1 MRPKNL
7 RIFFSMALAL
17 GLSAQ
22 SYGSE
27 TVSEAGAG
35 QYLLYNVGAQKYLCP
50 GNAWGTHASLG
61 KVGMMVEL
69 MPQGD
74 GTYHVST
81 KPYYNEDKF
90 LSDAAWTDNNAAPY
104 SFEKVEGAEEPTYK
118 LVCKSNT
125 LYWSG
130 KGTDLSFDANGPA
143 AGSEVN
149 GQWRLIKIGTEDA
162 TEEKPQDVSYLITNP
177 DFDIRGNQNGLGAL
191 KGWVGEP
198 APNNSCA
205 ERFDMNF
212 DVYQVK
218 TGLPNGKY
226 RVSCQGF
233 YRAGGHDS
241 GNETQNAFLY
251 ANDNETPLLN
261 ILAEKD
267 NFSTEYVGEKNKSGE
282 PNTMEE
288 AQNYFSAGF
297 YKNNSV
303 EVTVV
308 DGTLRF
314 GIKKSKQ
321 IAADWTIFDTFR
333 LEYLG
338 KVDLNAAAVAEFK
351 VLQNEGNALLQDEAY
366 AIVKDTKEYVAL
378 QSVIA
383 KTATAENLAEL
394 KAEYNSAK
402 NAFVDLKVSYEAWDA
417 AYDAEKKVL
426 GGLGIAEQ
434 FANRPNTAAEAAK
447 GAQTMN
453 VAEYEAVVKDYTTD
467 IKLGDWITS
476 GAANFNNEH
485 WSGKV
490 VNYLNQDDSNG
501 KGWNA
506 NSWSMS
512 ASQKIT
518 LPAGDYVFKAAG
530 RKSADAT
537 MTLSVKNGET
547 SLGEVV
553 NFPSGNRGR
562 GIATD
567 GTASFEGASYA
578 CKNEGYGWQWR
589 FVPFTLTE
597 KTTITISIEAGA
609 NLIHNWASFG
619 DYSVMAK
626 PNTAAS
632 EVAYNQAI
640 EAANAA
646 LANEANQVVTGEEK
660 TKLEDAIGADKGT
673 TVESI
678 DAATAALKAAT
689 ETYVAAVASYQA
701 LADAKAMKLDFAYAS
716 AEKKTAF
723 AKALQVEAATSAKDA
738 TDKTNAIYTAAR
750 AYAESNGKAEG
761 VEGAEDC
768 TASVVNANFADKLN
782 GWSSSQNDGGNLQ
795 TLNTESWTTSE
806 GVTGTPYYDYWNGSA
821 NNQHAYQN
829 VSGLK
834 AGKYIV
840 TIKARALAGFN
851 LYMLINDEKKVDIN
865 EIGNTGG
872 LFGRGWNDY
881 TAEFEVGNDG
891 MVKLEVANMP
901 AQNQAG
907 WFGFGDVRLFK
918 VADLDAITLN
928 ENETCTPEAKVADVT
943 LNRTLTTHW
952 NSIVLPFAVSKKQI
966 AAQFGE
972 GTVVAAYK
980 DATVGETSTTLN
992 FEVVEEMQANVPYLI
1007 KPAQAGNTYTFQG
1020 VAIKAADN
1028 LEVGEGEIKFVG
1040 NYENGKQLAEGDY
1053 FIDANRNLFYSAN
1066 GTETMKAFRAIFVST
1081 AAAPAK
1087 AMFFSIRGNSGET
1100 TGIED
1105 VKTLAGKTFDV
1116 YSIDGMLVRKN
1127 ATNLNGLAKG
1137 VYVVNGKKYIA
1148 K

>member
-1 MRPKNL
+1 MKPKNL
-7 RIFFSMALAL
+7 RILFSMALAL

-35 QYLLYNVGAQKYLCP
+35 QFLLYNVGAKQYLCP
-50 GNAWGTHASLG
+50 GNAWGTHASVG
-61 KVGMMVEL
+61 NVGMMVEL
-69 MPQGD
+69 VPQND
-74 GTYHVST
+74 GTYRVST
-81 KPYYNEDKF
+81 KPYYN
-90 LSDAAWTDNNAAPY
+90 SDLCLGDNAYVDNNGKGTY
-104 SFEKVEGAEEPTYK
+104 SFEKVEGVEEPTYK

-143 AGSEVN
+143 AGSEAN

-177 DFDIRGNQNGLGAL
+177 DFDIIRNENGNKRHLRG
-191 KGWVGEP
+191 WEGEP
-198 APNNSCA
+198 TANNSCA
-205 ERFDMNF
+205 ERYNMNF

-218 TGLPNGKY
+218 TALPNGKY

-233 YRAGGHDS
+233 YRAGGGDS
-241 GNETQNAFLY
+241 KDKDTKNAILY
-251 ANDNETPLLN
+251 ANAEETPLMN
-261 ILAEKD
+261 ILEEEGNYSVK
-267 NFSTEYVGEKNKSGE
+267 
-282 PNTMEE
+282 PNNM
-288 AQNYFSAGF
+288 AQAQESFSAGL

-321 IAADWTIFDTFR
+321 ITADWTIFDTFR

-338 KVDLNAAAVAEFK
+338 EVDLNAAAVAEFK
-351 VLQNEGNALLQDEAY
+351 VLQDEGNALLQDEAY
-366 AIVKDTKEYVAL
+366 AIVKGTEVYVAL
-378 QSVIA
+378 QNVIA
-383 KTATAENLAEL
+383 KEATAENLAEL
-394 KAEYNSAK
+394 KAEYYSAK

-417 AYDAEKKVL
+417 AYAAEKTVL
-426 GGLGIAEQ
+426 EGLGISEQ

-453 VAEYEAVVKDYTTD
+453 VAEYDAVVKDYTTD

-490 VNYLNQDDSNG
+490 VNYLNQDDSDG

-506 NSWSMS
+506 DNWSMS
-512 ASQKIT
+512 ASQEIT
-518 LPAGDYVFKAAG
+518 LPAGEYVFKAAG

-547 SLGEVV
+547 SLGKVV

-567 GTASFEGASYA
+567 GTASFEDASYA

-597 KTTITISIEAGA
+597 ETTITISIEAGA
-609 NLIHNWASFG
+609 NLKHNWAKLG

-632 EVAYNQAI
+632 EVAYKQAVD
-640 EAANAA
+640 AANAA
-646 LANEANQVVTGEEK
+646 LNNKANQVVTGEE
-660 TKLEDAIGADKGT
+660 LANLNAAIDADKGT
-673 TVESI
+673 TVGSI
-678 DAATAALKAAT
+678 DAATAAVKAAT
-689 ETYVAAVASYQA
+689 ETYVAAVPSYQA
-701 LADAKAMKLDFAYAS
+701 LADAKTMKLDFAYAS
-716 AEKKTAF
+716 AEKKDAF

-761 VEGAEDC
+761 VEGAVDC

-782 GWSSSQNDGGNLQ
+782 GWSSSQNGGNLQ

-806 GVTGTPYYDYWNGSA
+806 GVTGAPYYDYWNGSA

-829 VSGLK
+829 VSDLK

-851 LYMLINDEKKVDIN
+851 LYMLINDEQKVDIN

-928 ENETCTPEAKVADVT
+928 ENETCNPEAKVADVT

-1020 VAIKAADN
+1020 VAIKPADN
-1028 LEVGEGEIKFVG
+1028 LEAGEGEIKFVG
-1040 NYENGKQLAEGDY
+1040 NYENGKQLAKGDY
-1053 FIDANRNLFYSAN
+1053 FIDANQNKFYSAN

-1127 ATNLNGLAKG
+1127 ATSLNGLAKG

>member
-1 MRPKNL
+1 
-7 RIFFSMALAL
+7 MALAL

-35 QYLLYNVGAQKYLCP
+35 QFLLYNVGAKQYLCP
-50 GNAWGTHASLG
+50 GNAWGTHASVG
-61 KVGMMVEL
+61 NVGMMVEL
-69 MPQGD
+69 VPQND
-74 GTYHVST
+74 GTYRVST
-81 KPYYNEDKF
+81 KPYYN
-90 LSDAAWTDNNAAPY
+90 SDLCLGDNAYVDNTGKGTY
-104 SFEKVEGAEEPTYK
+104 SFEKVEGVEEPTYK

-143 AGSEVN
+143 AGSEAN

-177 DFDIRGNQNGLGAL
+177 DFDIIRDENGNKRHLRG
-191 KGWVGEP
+191 WEGEP
-198 APNNSCA
+198 TANNSCA
-205 ERFDMNF
+205 EKYNTTF
-212 DVYQVK
+212 DVYQEK

-233 YRAGGHDS
+233 YRAGGGDS
-241 GNETQNAFLY
+241 KDKDTKNAILY
-251 ANDNETPLLN
+251 ANAEKTPLMN
-261 ILAEKD
+261 ILEEEGNYSVK
-267 NFSTEYVGEKNKSGE
+267 
-282 PNTMEE
+282 PNNM
-288 AQNYFSAGF
+288 AQAQESFSAGL

-338 KVDLNAAAVAEFK
+338 KVDLNAAAAAEFK
-351 VLQNEGNALLQDEAY
+351 VLQDEGNALLQDPAY
-366 AIVKDTKEYVAL
+366 AIVKDTKEYEAL
-378 QSVIA
+378 QTVIK
-383 KTATAENLAEL
+383 KTATADNLAEL

-417 AYDAEKKVL
+417 AYAAEKTVL
-426 GGLGIAEQ
+426 KGLGIADQ
-434 FANRPNTAAEAAK
+434 FATRPNTAAEAAK

-453 VAEYEAVVKDYTTD
+453 VAEYDAVVKDYTTA
-467 IKLGDWITS
+467 IKLGNWTTS

-512 ASQKIT
+512 ASQEIT

-547 SLGEVV
+547 SLGKVV

-597 KTTITISIEAGA
+597 ETTITISIEAGA

-632 EVAYNQAI
+632 EVAYNQAV

-646 LANEANQVVTGEEK
+646 LTNEANQVVTGEER
-660 TKLEDAIGADKGT
+660 TKLNEAIAADKGT

-678 DAATAALKAAT
+678 DAATAAVKAAT

-701 LADAKAMKLDFAYAS
+701 LADAKAMELDFAYAS
-716 AEKKTAF
+716 AEKKAAF
-723 AKALQVEAATSAKDA
+723 DKALQVEAATSAKDA

-750 AYAESNGKAEG
+750 AYAESNGMAEG
-761 VEGAEDC
+761 VEGAVDC

-782 GWSSSQNDGGNLQ
+782 GWSSSQNGGNLQ
-795 TLNTESWTTSE
+795 TLSGESWTTSD
-806 GVTGTPYYDYWNGSA
+806 GADKTPYYDYYNGSA

-829 VSGLK
+829 VSGLQ

-840 TIKARALAGFN
+840 TIKARAQAGFN

-918 VADLDAITLN
+918 VADFDAVTLS

-952 NSIVLPFAVSKKQI
+952 NSIVLPFAVNKKQI

-972 GTVVAAYK
+972 GTVIAAYK
-980 DATVGETSTTLN
+980 DATIDETSTTLN
-992 FEVVEEMQANVPYLI
+992 FEVVDEMQANVPYLI
-1007 KPAQAGNTYTFQG
+1007 KPTQAGSTYTFEG
-1020 VAIKAADN
+1020 VAIKPADN
-1028 LEVGEGEIKFVG
+1028 LEAGEGEIKFVG
-1040 NYENGKQLAEGDY
+1040 NYENGKQLTEGDY

-1127 ATNLNGLAKG
+1127 ATSLSGLAKG

>member
-1 MRPKNL
+1 MKPKNL
-7 RIFFSMALAL
+7 RILFSMALAL

-35 QYLLYNVGAQKYLCP
+35 QFLLYNVGAKQYLCP
-50 GNAWGTHASLG
+50 GNAWGTHASVG
-61 KVGMMVEL
+61 NVGMMVEL
-69 MPQGD
+69 VPQND
-74 GTYHVST
+74 GTYRVST
-81 KPYYNEDKF
+81 KPYYN
-90 LSDAAWTDNNAAPY
+90 SDLCLGDNAYVDNTGKGTY
-104 SFEKVEGAEEPTYK
+104 SFEKVEGVEEPTYK

-143 AGSEVN
+143 AGSEAN

-177 DFDIRGNQNGLGAL
+177 DFDIIRDENGNKRHLRG
-191 KGWVGEP
+191 WEGEP
-198 APNNSCA
+198 TANNSCA
-205 ERFDMNF
+205 EKYNTTF
-212 DVYQVK
+212 DVYQEK

-233 YRAGGHDS
+233 YRAGG
-241 GNETQNAFLY
+241 GNSKDKDTKNAVLY
-251 ANDNETPLLN
+251 ANDNQTPLMN
-261 ILAEKD
+261 ILEEEGNYSVKPD
-267 NFSTEYVGEKNKSGE
+267 N
-282 PNTMEE
+282 M
-288 AQNYFSAGF
+288 AQAQESFSAGL

-338 KVDLNAAAVAEFK
+338 EVDLNAAAVAEFK
-351 VLQNEGNALLQDEAY
+351 VLQDEGTALLQDEAY
-366 AIVKDTKEYVAL
+366 AIVKGTDEYVAL
-378 QSVIA
+378 QNVIA
-383 KTATAENLAEL
+383 KEATAENLAEL
-394 KAEYNSAK
+394 KAEYYSAK

-417 AYDAEKKVL
+417 AYAAEKTVL
-426 GGLGIAEQ
+426 EGLGISEQ

-453 VAEYEAVVKDYTTD
+453 VAEYDAVVKDYTTA

-512 ASQKIT
+512 ASQEIT

-597 KTTITISIEAGA
+597 ETTITISIEAGA

-632 EVAYNQAI
+632 EVAYNQAVD
-640 EAANAA
+640 AANAA
-646 LANEANQVVTGEEK
+646 LNNEANQVVTGEEK
-660 TKLEDAIGADKGT
+660 ANLKAAIAADKGT
-673 TVESI
+673 TVGSI
-678 DAATAALKAAT
+678 DAATAAVKAAT
-689 ETYVAAVASYQA
+689 ETYVAAVPSYQA
-701 LADAKAMKLDFAYAS
+701 LADAKTMELDFAYAS
-716 AEKKTAF
+716 EEKKAAF
-723 AKALQVEAATSAKDA
+723 AEALQVEAATSAKDA
-738 TDKTNAIYTAAR
+738 TDKTNVIYTAAR
-750 AYAESNGKAEG
+750 AYAESNGMAEG
-761 VEGAEDC
+761 VEGAVDC
-768 TASVVNANFADKLN
+768 TASVVNANFADQLN
-782 GWSSSQNDGGNLQ
+782 GWSSSQNGGNL
-795 TLNTESWTTSE
+795 NAYNWESWTSSQGSNTE
-806 GVTGTPYYDYWNGSA
+806 FYYDYYNGDA

-829 VSGLK
+829 VSGLQ

-952 NSIVLPFAVSKKQI
+952 NSIVLPFAVSKEQI

-980 DATVGETSTTLN
+980 DATIDETSTTLN

-1007 KPAQAGNTYTFQG
+1007 KPTLAGNTYTFEG
-1020 VAIKAADN
+1020 VAIKPADN
-1028 LEVGEGEIKFVG
+1028 LEAGEGEIKFVG

-1081 AAAPAK
+1081 AAASAK
-1087 AMFFSIRGNSGET
+1087 TMFFSIRGNSGET

-1127 ATNLNGLAKG
+1127 ATSLSGLAKG

>member
-1 MRPKNL
+1 MKPKNL
-7 RIFFSMALAL
+7 RILFSMALAL

-35 QYLLYNVGAQKYLCP
+35 QFLLYNVGAQKYLCP
-50 GNAWGTHASLG
+50 ANAWGTHASLG
-61 KVGMMVEL
+61 EVGMMVEL
-69 MPQGD
+69 VPQDD
-74 GTYHVST
+74 GTYRVST
-81 KPYYNEDKF
+81 EPYYKVSNNW
-90 LSDAAWTDNNAAPY
+90 LGDNGFVDNHGNGTY
-104 SFEKVEGAEEPTYK
+104 SFQKVEGVEEPTYK
-118 LVCKSNT
+118 LVCGSNT

-130 KGTDLSFDANGPA
+130 TGTDLTLDANAPA
-143 AGSEVN
+143 EGSEAN
-149 GQWRLIKIGTEDA
+149 AQWRLVKIGTEDA
-162 TEEKPQDVSYLITNP
+162 SEDNPLDMSYLITNP
-177 DFDIRGNQNGLGAL
+177 DFDARGNQNGLGAV
-191 KGWVGEP
+191 KGWNGSPGADSRHYV
-198 APNNSCA
+198 SCA
-205 ERFDMNF
+205 EKYNTDF
-212 DVYQVK
+212 DVYQEK
-218 TGLPNGKY
+218 TGLPNGRY
-226 RVSCQGF
+226 RLSCQGF
-233 YRAGGHDS
+233 YRAGGGDS
-241 GNETQNAFLY
+241 KDKDTKNAILY
-251 ANDNETPLLN
+251 ANAEETPLMN
-261 ILAEKD
+261 ILEEEGNYSK
-267 NFSTEYVGEKNKSGE
+267 K
-282 PNTMEE
+282 PNTMLE
-288 AQNYFSAGF
+288 AQESFSAGL
-297 YKNNSV
+297 YKKNSV

-314 GIKKSKQ
+314 GVKKSKL
-321 IAADWTIFDTFR
+321 IGADWTIFDTFR

-338 KVDLNAAAVAEFK
+338 EVDLNAAAVAEFK
-351 VLQNEGNALLQDEAY
+351 VLQDEGTALLQDDAY
-366 AIVKDTKEYVAL
+366 AIVKGTEEYVAL
-378 QSVIA
+378 QNVIA
-383 KTATAENLAEL
+383 KEATAENLAEL
-394 KAEYNSAK
+394 KAEYYSAK

-417 AYDAEKKVL
+417 AYAAEKTVL
-426 GGLGIAEQ
+426 EGLGIAEQ

-453 VAEYEAVVKDYTTD
+453 VAEYDAVVKDYTTD

-512 ASQKIT
+512 ASQEIT

-537 MTLSVKNGET
+537 MTLSVKNGEV
-547 SLGEVV
+547 SLGEVA
-553 NFPSGNRGR
+553 NFPSGNTGS

-567 GTASFEGASYA
+567 GTASFEGGNYA
-578 CKNEGYGWQWR
+578 NSNKGYGWQWR

-597 KTTITISIEAGA
+597 ETTITISIEAGA

-678 DAATAALKAAT
+678 DAATAAVKAAT

-701 LADAKAMKLDFAYAS
+701 LADAKTMELDFAYAS
-716 AEKKTAF
+716 AEKKAAF

-761 VEGAEDC
+761 VEGAVDC

-782 GWSSSQNDGGNLQ
+782 GWSSSQNGGNLQ
-795 TLNTESWTTSE
+795 TLSGESWTTSE
-806 GVTGTPYYDYWNGSA
+806 GVTETPYYDYWNGSA

-829 VSGLK
+829 VSGLQ

-943 LNRTLTTHW
+943 LNRTLTTRW
-952 NSIVLPFAVSKKQI
+952 NSIVLPFAVNKKQI

-980 DATVGETSTTLN
+980 DATIDETSTTLN

-1007 KPAQAGNTYTFQG
+1007 KPTLAGSTYTFEG
-1020 VAIKAADN
+1020 VAIKPADN
-1028 LEVGEGEIKFVG
+1028 LEAGEGEIKFVG

-1081 AAAPAK
+1081 AVAPAK
-1087 AMFFSIRGNSGET
+1087 AMFFSIRGNGGET

-1127 ATNLNGLAKG
+1127 ATSLSGLAKG

>member
-1 MRPKNL
+1 MKPKNL
-7 RIFFSMALAL
+7 RILFSMALAL

-35 QYLLYNVGAQKYLCP
+35 QFLLYNVGAKQYLCP
-50 GNAWGTHASLG
+50 GNAWGTHASVG
-61 KVGMMVEL
+61 NVGMMVEL
-69 MPQGD
+69 VPQND
-74 GTYHVST
+74 GTYRVST
-81 KPYYNEDKF
+81 KPYYN
-90 LSDAAWTDNNAAPY
+90 SDLCLGDNAYVDNTGKGTY
-104 SFEKVEGAEEPTYK
+104 SFEKVEGVEEPTYK

-143 AGSEVN
+143 AGSEAN

-162 TEEKPQDVSYLITNP
+162 TLEKPQDVSYLITNP
-177 DFDIRGNQNGLGAL
+177 DFDIIRDENGNKRHLRG
-191 KGWVGEP
+191 WEGEP
-198 APNNSCA
+198 TANNSCA
-205 ERFDMNF
+205 EKYNTTF
-212 DVYQVK
+212 DVYQEK

-233 YRAGGHDS
+233 YRAGGGDS
-241 GNETQNAFLY
+241 KDKDTKNAVLY
-251 ANDNETPLLN
+251 ANDNQTPLMN
-261 ILAEKD
+261 ILEEEGNYSVK
-267 NFSTEYVGEKNKSGE
+267 
-282 PNTMEE
+282 PNNM
-288 AQNYFSAGF
+288 AQAQESFSAGL

-338 KVDLNAAAVAEFK
+338 EVDLNAAAVAEFK
-351 VLQNEGNALLQDEAY
+351 VLQDEGTALLQDEAY
-366 AIVKDTKEYVAL
+366 AIVKGTDEYVAL
-378 QSVIA
+378 QNVIA
-383 KTATAENLAEL
+383 KTATAKNLTEL
-394 KAEYNSAK
+394 KAEYYSAK

-417 AYDAEKKVL
+417 AYAAEKTVL
-426 GGLGIAEQ
+426 KGLGIAEQ

-512 ASQKIT
+512 ASQEIT

-537 MTLSVKNGET
+537 MTLSVKNGEV

-597 KTTITISIEAGA
+597 ETTITISIEAGA

-632 EVAYNQAI
+632 EVAYNQAVD
-640 EAANAA
+640 AANAA

-678 DAATAALKAAT
+678 DAATAAVKAAT

-701 LADAKAMKLDFAYAS
+701 LADAKTMKLDFAYAS
-716 AEKKTAF
+716 AEKKAAF
-723 AKALQVEAATSAKDA
+723 AEALQVEAATSAKDA

-761 VEGAEDC
+761 VEGAVDC
-768 TASVVNANFADKLN
+768 TASVVNANFADQLN
-782 GWSSSQNDGGNLQ
+782 GWSSSQNGGNL
-795 TLNTESWTTSE
+795 NAYNWESWTSSQGSNTE
-806 GVTGTPYYDYWNGSA
+806 FYYDYYNGDA

-829 VSGLK
+829 VSGLQ

-918 VADLDAITLN
+918 VADLDAVTLN
-928 ENETCTPEAKVADVT
+928 ENETCNPEAKVADVT

-1020 VAIKAADN
+1020 VAIKPADN
-1028 LEVGEGEIKFVG
+1028 LEAGEGEIMFVG
-1040 NYENGKQLAEGDY
+1040 NYENGKQLTEGNY

-1127 ATNLNGLAKG
+1127 ATSLSGLAKG

>member
-7 RIFFSMALAL
+7 RILFSMALAL

-35 QYLLYNVGAQKYLCP
+35 QFLLYNVGAKQYLCP
-50 GNAWGTHASLG
+50 GNAWGTHASVG
-61 KVGMMVEL
+61 NVGMMVEL
-69 MPQGD
+69 VPQND
-74 GTYHVST
+74 GTYRVST
-81 KPYYNEDKF
+81 KPYYN
-90 LSDAAWTDNNAAPY
+90 SDLCLGDNAYVDNTGKGTY
-104 SFEKVEGAEEPTYK
+104 SFEKVEGVEEPTYK

-143 AGSEVN
+143 AGSEAN

-177 DFDIRGNQNGLGAL
+177 DFDIIRDENGNKRHLRG
-191 KGWVGEP
+191 WEGEP
-198 APNNSCA
+198 TANNSCA
-205 ERFDMNF
+205 EKYNTTF
-212 DVYQVK
+212 DVYQEK

-233 YRAGGHDS
+233 YRAGG
-241 GNETQNAFLY
+241 GNSKDKDTKNAVLY
-251 ANDNETPLLN
+251 ANDNQTPLMN
-261 ILAEKD
+261 ILEEEGNYSVK
-267 NFSTEYVGEKNKSGE
+267 
-282 PNTMEE
+282 PNNM
-288 AQNYFSAGF
+288 AQAQESFSAGL

-338 KVDLNAAAVAEFK
+338 EVDLNAAAVAEFK
-351 VLQNEGNALLQDEAY
+351 VLQDEGTALLQDEAY
-366 AIVKDTKEYVAL
+366 AIVKGTDEYVAL
-378 QSVIA
+378 QNVIA
-383 KTATAENLAEL
+383 KEATAENLAEL
-394 KAEYNSAK
+394 KAEYYSAK

-417 AYDAEKKVL
+417 AYAAEKKVL
-426 GGLGIAEQ
+426 EGLGIAEQ

-453 VAEYEAVVKDYTTD
+453 VAEYEAVVKDYTTA

-512 ASQKIT
+512 ASQEIT

-597 KTTITISIEAGA
+597 ETTITISIEAGA

-632 EVAYNQAI
+632 EVAYNQAF
-640 EAANAA
+640 EAAKAA

-660 TKLEDAIGADKGT
+660 TKLEDAIAADKGT
-673 TVESI
+673 TVGSI
-678 DAATAALKAAT
+678 DAATAAVKAAT
-689 ETYVAAVASYQA
+689 ETYVAAVPSYQA
-701 LADAKAMKLDFAYAS
+701 LADAKTMELNFAYAS
-716 AEKKTAF
+716 AEKKAAF

-738 TDKTNAIYTAAR
+738 TDKTNVIYTAAR
-750 AYAESNGKAEG
+750 AYAESNGMAEG
-761 VEGAEDC
+761 VEGAVDC

-782 GWSSSQNDGGNLQ
+782 GWSSSQNGGNLQ
-795 TLNTESWTTSE
+795 TLSGESWTTSE
-806 GVTGTPYYDYWNGSA
+806 GVTETPYYDYWNGSA

-829 VSGLK
+829 VSGLQ

-851 LYMLINDEKKVDIN
+851 LYMLINDEKKVDIY

-980 DATVGETSTTLN
+980 DATIDETSTTLN

-1020 VAIKAADN
+1020 VAIKPADN
-1028 LEVGEGEIKFVG
+1028 LEAGEGEIMFVG
-1040 NYENGKQLAEGDY
+1040 NYENGKQLTEGNY

-1081 AAAPAK
+1081 AAASAK
-1087 AMFFSIRGNSGET
+1087 TMFFSIRGNSGET

-1127 ATNLNGLAKG
+1127 ATSLSGLAKG

>member
-1 MRPKNL
+1 MKPKNL
-7 RIFFSMALAL
+7 RILFSMALAL

-35 QYLLYNVGAQKYLCP
+35 QFLLYNVGAKQYLCP
-50 GNAWGTHASLG
+50 GNAWGTHASVG
-61 KVGMMVEL
+61 NVGMMVEL
-69 MPQGD
+69 VPQND
-74 GTYHVST
+74 GTYRVST
-81 KPYYNEDKF
+81 KPYYN
-90 LSDAAWTDNNAAPY
+90 SDLCLGDNAYVDNTGKGTY
-104 SFEKVEGAEEPTYK
+104 SFEKVEGVEEPTYK

-143 AGSEVN
+143 AGSEAN

-177 DFDIRGNQNGLGAL
+177 DFDIIRDENGNKRHLRG
-191 KGWVGEP
+191 WEGEP
-198 APNNSCA
+198 TANNSCA
-205 ERFDMNF
+205 EKYNTTF
-212 DVYQVK
+212 DVYQEK

-233 YRAGGHDS
+233 YRAGGGDS
-241 GNETQNAFLY
+241 KDKDTKNAILY
-251 ANDNETPLLN
+251 ANAEKTPLMN
-261 ILAEKD
+261 ILEEEGNYSVK
-267 NFSTEYVGEKNKSGE
+267 
-282 PNTMEE
+282 PNNM
-288 AQNYFSAGF
+288 AQAQESFSAGL

-338 KVDLNAAAVAEFK
+338 KVDLNAAAAAEFK
-351 VLQNEGNALLQDEAY
+351 VLQDEGNALLQDPAY
-366 AIVKDTKEYVAL
+366 AIVKDTKEYEAL
-378 QSVIA
+378 QTVIK
-383 KTATAENLAEL
+383 KTATADNLAEL

-417 AYDAEKKVL
+417 AYAAEKTVL
-426 GGLGIAEQ
+426 KGLGIADQ
-434 FANRPNTAAEAAK
+434 FATRPNTAAEAAK

-453 VAEYEAVVKDYTTD
+453 VAEYDAVVKDYTTA
-467 IKLGDWITS
+467 IKLGNWTTS

-512 ASQKIT
+512 ASQEIT

-547 SLGEVV
+547 SLGKVV

-597 KTTITISIEAGA
+597 ETTITISIEAGA

-632 EVAYNQAI
+632 EVAYNQAV

-646 LANEANQVVTGEEK
+646 LTNEANQVVTGEER
-660 TKLEDAIGADKGT
+660 TKLNEAIAADKGT

-678 DAATAALKAAT
+678 DAATAAVKAAT

-701 LADAKAMKLDFAYAS
+701 LADAKAMELDFAYAS
-716 AEKKTAF
+716 AEKKAAF
-723 AKALQVEAATSAKDA
+723 DKALQVEAATSAKDA

-750 AYAESNGKAEG
+750 AYAESNGMAEG
-761 VEGAEDC
+761 VEGAVDC

-782 GWSSSQNDGGNLQ
+782 GWSSSQNGGNLQ
-795 TLNTESWTTSE
+795 TLSGESWTTSD
-806 GVTGTPYYDYWNGSA
+806 GADKTPYYDYYNGSA

-829 VSGLK
+829 VSGLQ

-840 TIKARALAGFN
+840 TIKARAQAGFN

-918 VADLDAITLN
+918 VADLDAVTLS

-952 NSIVLPFAVSKKQI
+952 NSIVLPFAVNKKQI

-972 GTVVAAYK
+972 GTVIAAYK
-980 DATVGETSTTLN
+980 DATIDETSTTLN
-992 FEVVEEMQANVPYLI
+992 FEVVDEMQANVPYLI
-1007 KPAQAGNTYTFQG
+1007 KPTQAGSTYTFEG
-1020 VAIKAADN
+1020 VAIKPADN
-1028 LEVGEGEIKFVG
+1028 LEAGEGEIKFVG
-1040 NYENGKQLAEGDY
+1040 NYENGKQLTEGDY

-1127 ATNLNGLAKG
+1127 ATSLSGLAKG

>member
-1 MRPKNL
+1 MKPKNL
-7 RIFFSMALAL
+7 RILCSMALAL

-35 QYLLYNVGAQKYLCP
+35 QFLLYNVGAQKYLCP
-50 GNAWGTHASLG
+50 ANAWGTHASLG
-61 KVGMMVEL
+61 EVGMMVEL
-69 MPQGD
+69 VPKSD
-74 GTYHVST
+74 GTYLVST
-81 KPYYNEDKF
+81 EPYYKVSNNCLGTNGYVDNHDKG
-90 LSDAAWTDNNAAPY
+90 TY
-104 SFEKVEGAEEPTYK
+104 SFQKVEGAEVPTYK
-118 LVCKSNT
+118 LVCGSNT

-130 KGTDLSFDANGPA
+130 TGTDLTLDANAPA
-143 AGSEVN
+143 EGSEAN
-149 GQWRLIKIGTEDA
+149 AQWRLVKIGTEDA
-162 TEEKPQDVSYLITNP
+162 SENNPLDMSYLITNP
-177 DFDIRGNQNGLGAL
+177 DFDARGNQNGLGAV
-191 KGWVGEP
+191 KGWNGSPDADIRHYV
-198 APNNSCA
+198 SCA
-205 ERFDMNF
+205 EKYNTDF
-212 DVYQVK
+212 DVYQEK
-218 TGLPNGKY
+218 TDLPNGKY
-226 RVSCQGF
+226 RLSCQGF
-233 YRAGGHDS
+233 YRGKNNPADK
-241 GNETQNAFLY
+241 NAILY
-251 ANDNETPLLN
+251 ANGEETPLMN
-261 ILAEKD
+261 ILEEEGNYAVKPD
-267 NFSTEYVGEKNKSGE
+267 NMSQ
-282 PNTMEE
+282 
-288 AQNYFSAGF
+288 AHDCFSAGL
-297 YKNNSV
+297 YKDNSLI
-303 EVTVV
+303 VTVV

-314 GIKKSKQ
+314 GVKKTVKVTG
-321 IAADWTIFDTFR
+321 DWAIFDTFR

-338 KVDLNAAAVAEFK
+338 KVDLNAAAVAEFQK
-351 VLQNEGNALLQDEAY
+351 LKEEGEMLLQENSDMAE
-366 AIVKDTKEYVAL
+366 TEEYKAL
-378 QSVIA
+378 QIVIA
-383 KTATAENLAEL
+383 KDATAENLAEL
-394 KAEYNSAK
+394 KAEYYSVK

-417 AYDAEKKVL
+417 AYAAEKTVL
-426 GGLGIAEQ
+426 EGLGIADQ
-434 FANRPNTAAEAAK
+434 FATRPNTAAEAAK

-453 VAEYEAVVKDYTTD
+453 VAEYDAVVNDYTTA
-467 IKLGDWITS
+467 IKLGNWTTS

-485 WSGKV
+485 WSGNK
-490 VNYLNQDDSNG
+490 VNYLNQDDSN
-501 KGWNA
+501 KQGWNA

-512 ASQKIT
+512 ASQVIT
-518 LPAGDYVFKAAG
+518 LPAGEYVFKAAG

-553 NFPSGNRGR
+553 NFPSGNRGF
-562 GIATD
+562 GITKD
-567 GTASFEGASYA
+567 GKASFEEGSFA
-578 CKNEGYGWQWR
+578 CYNEKTKKEEGYGWQWR

-597 KTTITISIEAGA
+597 ETTITISIEAGA
-609 NLIHNWASFG
+609 NAIHNWASFG

-632 EVAYNQAI
+632 EVAYNQAV

-646 LANEANQVVTGEEK
+646 LTNEANQVVTGEER
-660 TKLEDAIGADKGT
+660 TKLNEAIAADKGT

-678 DAATAALKAAT
+678 DAATAAVKAAT

-701 LADAKAMKLDFAYAS
+701 LADAKAMELDFAYAS

-723 AKALQVEAATSAKDA
+723 AEALQVEAATSAKDA

-761 VEGAEDC
+761 VEGAVDC
-768 TASVVNANFADKLN
+768 TASVVNANFADQLN
-782 GWSSSQNDGGNLQ
+782 RWSSSQNGGS
-795 TLNTESWTTSE
+795 LNAYNWESWTTSQGSDKE
-806 GVTGTPYYDYWNGSA
+806 FYYDYYNGDA

-829 VSGLK
+829 VSGLQ

-840 TIKARALAGFN
+840 TIKARAQAGFN

-928 ENETCTPEAKVADVT
+928 ENETCTLEAKVADVT

-952 NSIVLPFAVSKKQI
+952 NSIVLPFAVSKEQI

-1028 LEVGEGEIKFVG
+1028 LEAGEGEIKFVG

-1127 ATNLNGLAKG
+1127 ATSLSGLAKG

>member
-1 MRPKNL
+1 MKPKNL
-7 RIFFSMALAL
+7 RILFSMALAL

-35 QYLLYNVGAQKYLCP
+35 QFLLYNVGAQKYLCP
-50 GNAWGTHASLG
+50 ANAWGTHASLG
-61 KVGMMVEL
+61 EVGMMVEL
-69 MPQGD
+69 LPQDD
-74 GTYHVST
+74 GTYRVST
-81 KPYYNEDKF
+81 EPYYKVSNNW
-90 LSDAAWTDNNAAPY
+90 LGDNGYVDNHGNGTY
-104 SFEKVEGAEEPTYK
+104 SFQKVEGAEVPTYK
-118 LVCKSNT
+118 LVCGSNT

-130 KGTDLSFDANGPA
+130 TGTDLTLDANAPA
-143 AGSEVN
+143 EGSEAN
-149 GQWRLIKIGTEDA
+149 AQWRLVKIGTEDA
-162 TEEKPQDVSYLITNP
+162 SENNPLDMSYLITNP
-177 DFDIRGNQNGLGAL
+177 DFDARGNQNGLGAV
-191 KGWVGEP
+191 KGWNGSPDADTRHYV
-198 APNNSCA
+198 SCA
-205 ERFDMNF
+205 EKYNTDF
-212 DVYQVK
+212 DVYQEK

-226 RVSCQGF
+226 RLSCQGF
-233 YRAGGHDS
+233 YRGKNNPADK
-241 GNETQNAFLY
+241 NAILY
-251 ANDNETPLLN
+251 ANDEETPLMN
-261 ILAEKD
+261 ILEEEGNYAVK
-267 NFSTEYVGEKNKSGE
+267 
-282 PNTMEE
+282 PNSMSQ
-288 AQNYFSAGF
+288 AQDCFSAGL
-297 YKNNSV
+297 YKDNSLI
-303 EVTVV
+303 VTVV

-314 GIKKSKQ
+314 GVKKTVKVTG
-321 IAADWTIFDTFR
+321 DWAIFDTFR

-338 KVDLNAAAVAEFK
+338 KVDLNAAAIAEFQK
-351 VLQNEGNALLQDEAY
+351 LKEEGETLLQENSDMAE
-366 AIVKDTKEYVAL
+366 TEEYKAL
-378 QSVIA
+378 QIVIA
-383 KTATAENLAEL
+383 KDATAENLAEL
-394 KAEYNSAK
+394 KAEYYSAK

-417 AYDAEKKVL
+417 AYAAEKTVL
-426 GGLGIAEQ
+426 EGLGIADQ
-434 FANRPNTAAEAAK
+434 FASRPNTAAEAAK

-453 VAEYEAVVKDYTTD
+453 VAEYDAVVKDYSTA
-467 IKLGDWITS
+467 IKLGNWTTS

-490 VNYLNQDDSNG
+490 VNYLNQDDSDG

-506 NSWSMS
+506 DNWSMS
-512 ASQKIT
+512 ASQEIT
-518 LPAGDYVFKAAG
+518 LPAGEYVFKAAG

-547 SLGEVV
+547 SLGKVV

-597 KTTITISIEAGA
+597 ETTITISIEAGA
-609 NLIHNWASFG
+609 NLKHNWASFG

-632 EVAYNQAI
+632 EVAYKQAVD
-640 EAANAA
+640 AANAA
-646 LANEANQVVTGEEK
+646 LNNKANQVVTGEE
-660 TKLEDAIGADKGT
+660 LANLNAAIDADKGT
-673 TVESI
+673 TVGSI
-678 DAATAALKAAT
+678 DAATAAVKAAT
-689 ETYVAAVASYQA
+689 ETYVAAVPSYQA
-701 LADAKAMKLDFAYAS
+701 LADAKTMKLDFAYAS
-716 AEKKTAF
+716 AEKKAAF
-723 AKALQVEAATSAKDA
+723 AEALHVEAATSAKDA

-761 VEGAEDC
+761 VEGAVDC

-782 GWSSSQNDGGNLQ
+782 GWSSSQNGGNLQ
-795 TLNTESWTTSE
+795 TLSGESWTTSE
-806 GVTGTPYYDYWNGSA
+806 GVNNTPYYDYYNGDA

-829 VSGLK
+829 VSDLK

-952 NSIVLPFAVSKKQI
+952 NSIILPFAVSKEQI

-1007 KPAQAGNTYTFQG
+1007 KPAQPGNTYTFQG

-1040 NYENGKQLAEGDY
+1040 NYENGKQLTKGDY
-1053 FIDANRNLFYSAN
+1053 FIDANHNKFYSAN

-1081 AAAPAK
+1081 AVAPAK
-1087 AMFFSIRGNSGET
+1087 TMFFSIRGNSGET

>member
-1 MRPKNL
+1 MKPKNL
-7 RIFFSMALAL
+7 RILFSMALAL

-35 QYLLYNVGAQKYLCP
+35 QFLLYNVGAKQYLCP
-50 GNAWGTHASLG
+50 GNAWGTHASVG
-61 KVGMMVEL
+61 NVGMMVEL
-69 MPQGD
+69 VPQND
-74 GTYHVST
+74 GTYRVST
-81 KPYYNEDKF
+81 KPYYN
-90 LSDAAWTDNNAAPY
+90 SDLCLGDNAYVDNTGKGTY
-104 SFEKVEGAEEPTYK
+104 SFEKVEGVEEPTYK

-143 AGSEVN
+143 AGSEAN

-177 DFDIRGNQNGLGAL
+177 DFDIIRDENGNKRHLRG
-191 KGWVGEP
+191 WEGEP
-198 APNNSCA
+198 TANNSCA
-205 ERFDMNF
+205 EKYNTTF
-212 DVYQVK
+212 DVYQEK

-233 YRAGGHDS
+233 YRAGG
-241 GNETQNAFLY
+241 GNSKDKDTKNAVLY
-251 ANDNETPLLN
+251 ANDNQTPLMN
-261 ILAEKD
+261 ILEEEGNYSVK
-267 NFSTEYVGEKNKSGE
+267 
-282 PNTMEE
+282 PNNM
-288 AQNYFSAGF
+288 AQAQESFSAGL

-338 KVDLNAAAVAEFK
+338 EVDLNAAAVAEFK
-351 VLQNEGNALLQDEAY
+351 VLQDEGTALLQDEAY
-366 AIVKDTKEYVAL
+366 AIVKGTDEYVAL
-378 QSVIA
+378 QNVIA
-383 KTATAENLAEL
+383 KTATAENLTEL
-394 KAEYNSAK
+394 KAEYYSAK
-402 NAFVDLKVSYEAWDA
+402 NAFVELKVSYEAWDA
-417 AYDAEKKVL
+417 AYAAEKTVL
-426 GGLGIAEQ
+426 EGLGIADQ
-434 FANRPNTAAEAAK
+434 FATRPSTAAEAAK

-453 VAEYEAVVKDYTTD
+453 VAEYGAVVKDYTTA

-512 ASQKIT
+512 ASQEIT

-597 KTTITISIEAGA
+597 ETTITISIEAGA

-678 DAATAALKAAT
+678 DAATAAVKAAT

-701 LADAKAMKLDFAYAS
+701 LADAKTMELDFSYAS
-716 AEKKTAF
+716 AEKKAAF

-761 VEGAEDC
+761 VEGAVDC

-782 GWSSSQNDGGNLQ
+782 GWSSSQNGGNLQ
-795 TLNTESWTTSE
+795 TLSGESWTTSE
-806 GVTGTPYYDYWNGSA
+806 GVTETPYYDYWNGSA

-840 TIKARALAGFN
+840 TIKARAQAGFN

-1020 VAIKAADN
+1020 VAIKPADN
-1028 LEVGEGEIKFVG
+1028 LEAGEGEIKFVG

-1081 AAAPAK
+1081 AAASAK
-1087 AMFFSIRGNSGET
+1087 TMFFSIRGNSGET

-1127 ATNLNGLAKG
+1127 ATSLSGLAKG

>member
-1 MRPKNL
+1 MKPKNL
-7 RIFFSMALAL
+7 RILFSMALAL

-35 QYLLYNVGAQKYLCP
+35 QFLLYNVGAQKYLCP
-50 GNAWGTHASLG
+50 ANAWGTHASLG
-61 KVGMMVEL
+61 EVGMMVEL
-69 MPQGD
+69 LPQDD
-74 GTYHVST
+74 GTYRVST
-81 KPYYNEDKF
+81 EPYYKVSNNW
-90 LSDAAWTDNNAAPY
+90 LGDNGYVDNHGNGTY
-104 SFEKVEGAEEPTYK
+104 SFQKVEGAEVPTYK
-118 LVCKSNT
+118 LVCGSNT

-130 KGTDLSFDANGPA
+130 TGTDLTLDANAPA
-143 AGSEVN
+143 EGSDAN
-149 GQWRLIKIGTEDA
+149 AQWRLVKIGTEDA
-162 TEEKPQDVSYLITNP
+162 SENNPLDMSYLITNP
-177 DFDIRGNQNGLGAL
+177 DFDARGNQNGLGAV
-191 KGWVGEP
+191 KGWNGSPGADSRNYV
-198 APNNSCA
+198 SCA
-205 ERFDMNF
+205 EKYNTDF
-212 DVYQVK
+212 DVYQEK
-218 TGLPNGKY
+218 TGLPNGRY
-226 RVSCQGF
+226 RLSCQGF
-233 YRAGGHDS
+233 YR
-241 GNETQNAFLY
+241 GNNNPADKNAILY
-251 ANDNETPLLN
+251 ANSEETPLMN
-261 ILAEKD
+261 ILEEEGNYAVK
-267 NFSTEYVGEKNKSGE
+267 
-282 PNTMEE
+282 PNSMSQ
-288 AQNYFSAGF
+288 AQDCFSAGL
-297 YKNNSV
+297 YKDNSLI
-303 EVTVV
+303 VTVV

-314 GIKKSKQ
+314 GVKKTAKV
-321 IAADWTIFDTFR
+321 AGDWAIFDTFR

-338 KVDLNAAAVAEFK
+338 EVDLNAAAVAEFQK
-351 VLQNEGNALLQDEAY
+351 MKEEGEALLQENSDMAE
-366 AIVKDTKEYVAL
+366 TEEYKAL
-378 QSVIA
+378 QIVIA
-383 KTATAENLAEL
+383 KDATAENLAEL
-394 KAEYNSAK
+394 KAEYYSAK

-417 AYDAEKKVL
+417 AYAAEKTVL
-426 GGLGIAEQ
+426 EGLGIADQ
-434 FANRPNTAAEAAK
+434 FATRPNTAAEAAK

-453 VAEYEAVVKDYTTD
+453 VAEYEAVVKDYTTA
-467 IKLGDWITS
+467 IKLGNWTTS

-490 VNYLNQDDSNG
+490 VNYLNQDDSDG

-506 NSWSMS
+506 DNWSMS
-512 ASQKIT
+512 ASQEIT

-537 MTLSVKNGET
+537 MTLSVKNGDT

-597 KTTITISIEAGA
+597 ETTITISIEAGA

-632 EVAYNQAI
+632 EVAYNQAV

-646 LANEANQVVTGEEK
+646 LTNEANQVVTGEER
-660 TKLEDAIGADKGT
+660 TKLNEAIAADKGT

-678 DAATAALKAAT
+678 DAATAAVKAAT

-716 AEKKTAF
+716 AEKKAAF
-723 AKALQVEAATSAKDA
+723 AEALQVEAATSAKDA

-761 VEGAEDC
+761 VKGAVDC
-768 TASVVNANFADKLN
+768 TASVVNANFADQLN
-782 GWSSSQNDGGNLQ
+782 GWSSSQNGGNLQ
-795 TLNTESWTTSE
+795 TLSGESWTTSD
-806 GVTGTPYYDYWNGSA
+806 GADKTPYYDYYNGSA
-821 NNQHAYQN
+821 NNQHAYQQI
-829 VSGLK
+829 SGLQ

-840 TIKARALAGFN
+840 TIKARAQAGFN
-851 LYMLINDEKKVDIN
+851 LFMLINGEKKVDIN

-943 LNRTLTTHW
+943 LNRTLTTRW
-952 NSIVLPFAVSKKQI
+952 NSIVLPFAVNKKQI

-980 DATVGETSTTLN
+980 DATIDETSTTLN

-1007 KPAQAGNTYTFQG
+1007 KPTQAGSTYTFEG
-1020 VAIKAADN
+1020 VAIKPADN
-1028 LEVGEGEIKFVG
+1028 LEAGEGEIKFVG

-1081 AAAPAK
+1081 AAASAK
-1087 AMFFSIRGNSGET
+1087 TMFFSIRGNSGET

-1116 YSIDGMLVRKN
+1116 YSINGMLVRKN

>member
-1 MRPKNL
+1 MKPKNL
-7 RIFFSMALAL
+7 RILFSMALAL

-35 QYLLYNVGAQKYLCP
+35 QFLLYNVGAKQYLCP
-50 GNAWGTHASLG
+50 GNAWGTHASVG
-61 KVGMMVEL
+61 NVGMMVEL
-69 MPQGD
+69 VPQND
-74 GTYHVST
+74 GTYRVST
-81 KPYYNEDKF
+81 KPYYN
-90 LSDAAWTDNNAAPY
+90 SDLCLGDNAYVDNNGKGTY
-104 SFEKVEGAEEPTYK
+104 SFEKVEGVEEPTYK

-143 AGSEVN
+143 AGSEAN

-177 DFDIRGNQNGLGAL
+177 DFDIIRNENGNKRHLRG
-191 KGWVGEP
+191 WEGEP
-198 APNNSCA
+198 TANNSCA
-205 ERFDMNF
+205 ERYNMNF

-218 TGLPNGKY
+218 TALPNGKY

-233 YRAGGHDS
+233 YRAGGGDS
-241 GNETQNAFLY
+241 KDKDTKNAILY
-251 ANDNETPLLN
+251 ANAEETPLMN
-261 ILAEKD
+261 ILEEEGNYSVK
-267 NFSTEYVGEKNKSGE
+267 
-282 PNTMEE
+282 PNNM
-288 AQNYFSAGF
+288 AQAQESFSAGL

-321 IAADWTIFDTFR
+321 ITADWTIFDTFR

-338 KVDLNAAAVAEFK
+338 EVDLNAAAVAEFK
-351 VLQNEGNALLQDEAY
+351 VLQDEGNALLQDEAY
-366 AIVKDTKEYVAL
+366 AIVKGTEVYVAL
-378 QSVIA
+378 QNVIA
-383 KTATAENLAEL
+383 KEATAENLAEL
-394 KAEYNSAK
+394 KAEYYSAK

-417 AYDAEKKVL
+417 AYAAEKTVL
-426 GGLGIAEQ
+426 EGLGISEQ

-453 VAEYEAVVKDYTTD
+453 VAEYDAVVKDYTTD

-490 VNYLNQDDSNG
+490 VNYLNQDDSDG

-506 NSWSMS
+506 DNWSMS
-512 ASQKIT
+512 ASQEIT
-518 LPAGDYVFKAAG
+518 LPAGEYVFKAAG

-547 SLGEVV
+547 SLGKVV

-567 GTASFEGASYA
+567 GTASFEDASYA

-597 KTTITISIEAGA
+597 ETTITISIEAGA
-609 NLIHNWASFG
+609 NLKHNWASFG

-632 EVAYNQAI
+632 EVAYKQAVD
-640 EAANAA
+640 AANAA
-646 LANEANQVVTGEEK
+646 LNNKANQVVTGEE
-660 TKLEDAIGADKGT
+660 LANLNAAIDADKGT
-673 TVESI
+673 TVGSI
-678 DAATAALKAAT
+678 DAATAAVKAAT
-689 ETYVAAVASYQA
+689 ETYVAAVPSYQA
-701 LADAKAMKLDFAYAS
+701 LADAKTMKLDFAYAS
-716 AEKKTAF
+716 AEKKDAF

-761 VEGAEDC
+761 VEGAVDC

-782 GWSSSQNDGGNLQ
+782 GWSSSQNGGNLQ

-806 GVTGTPYYDYWNGSA
+806 GVTGAPYYDYWNGSA

-829 VSGLK
+829 VSDLK

-851 LYMLINDEKKVDIN
+851 LYMLINDEQKVDIN

-928 ENETCTPEAKVADVT
+928 ENETCNPEAKVADVT

-1020 VAIKAADN
+1020 VAIKPADN
-1028 LEVGEGEIKFVG
+1028 LEAGEGEIKFVG
-1040 NYENGKQLAEGDY
+1040 NYENGKQLAKGDY
-1053 FIDANRNLFYSAN
+1053 FIDANQNKFYSAN

-1127 ATNLNGLAKG
+1127 ATSLNGLAKG

>member
-1 MRPKNL
+1 MKPKNL
-7 RIFFSMALAL
+7 RILFSMALAL

-35 QYLLYNVGAQKYLCP
+35 QFLLYNVGAQKYLCP
-50 GNAWGTHASLG
+50 ANAWGTHASLG
-61 KVGMMVEL
+61 EVGMMVEL
-69 MPQGD
+69 LPQDD
-74 GTYHVST
+74 GTYRVST
-81 KPYYNEDKF
+81 EPYYKVSNNW
-90 LSDAAWTDNNAAPY
+90 LGDNGYVDNHGNGTY
-104 SFEKVEGAEEPTYK
+104 SFQKVEGAEVPTYK
-118 LVCKSNT
+118 LVCGSNT

-130 KGTDLSFDANGPA
+130 TGTDLTLDANAPA
-143 AGSEVN
+143 EGSDAN
-149 GQWRLIKIGTEDA
+149 AQWRLVKIGTEDA
-162 TEEKPQDVSYLITNP
+162 SENNPLDMSYLITNP
-177 DFDIRGNQNGLGAL
+177 DFDARGNQNGLGAV
-191 KGWVGEP
+191 KGWNGSPGADSRNYV
-198 APNNSCA
+198 SCA
-205 ERFDMNF
+205 EKYNTDF
-212 DVYQVK
+212 DVYQEK
-218 TGLPNGKY
+218 TGLPNGRY
-226 RVSCQGF
+226 RLSCQGF
-233 YRAGGHDS
+233 YR
-241 GNETQNAFLY
+241 GNNNPADKNAILY
-251 ANDNETPLLN
+251 ANSEETPLMN
-261 ILAEKD
+261 ILEEEGNYAVK
-267 NFSTEYVGEKNKSGE
+267 
-282 PNTMEE
+282 PNSMSQ
-288 AQNYFSAGF
+288 AQDCFSAGL
-297 YKNNSV
+297 YKDNSLI
-303 EVTVV
+303 VTVV

-314 GIKKSKQ
+314 GVKKTAKV
-321 IAADWTIFDTFR
+321 AGDWAIFDTFR

-338 KVDLNAAAVAEFK
+338 EVDLNAAAVAEFQK
-351 VLQNEGNALLQDEAY
+351 MKEEGEALLQENSDMAE
-366 AIVKDTKEYVAL
+366 TEEYKAL
-378 QSVIA
+378 QIVIA
-383 KTATAENLAEL
+383 KDATAENLAEL
-394 KAEYNSAK
+394 KAEYYSAK

-417 AYDAEKKVL
+417 AYAAEKTVL
-426 GGLGIAEQ
+426 EGLGIADQ
-434 FANRPNTAAEAAK
+434 FATRPNTAAEAAK
-447 GAQTMN
+447 GAQAMN
-453 VAEYEAVVKDYTTD
+453 VAEYDAVVKDYTTA
-467 IKLGDWITS
+467 IKLGNWTTS

-490 VNYLNQDDSNG
+490 VNYLNQDDSDG

-512 ASQKIT
+512 ASQEIT

-537 MTLSVKNGET
+537 MTLSVKNGDT

-597 KTTITISIEAGA
+597 ETTITISIEAGA

-678 DAATAALKAAT
+678 DAATAAVKAAT
-689 ETYVAAVASYQA
+689 ETYVAAVPTYQA
-701 LADAKAMKLDFAYAS
+701 LADAKTMKLDFTYAS
-716 AEKKTAF
+716 AEKKDAF

-738 TDKTNAIYTAAR
+738 IDKTNAIYTAAR

-761 VEGAEDC
+761 VEGAVDC

-782 GWSSSQNDGGNLQ
+782 GWSSSQNGGNLQ
-795 TLNTESWTTSE
+795 TLSGESWTTSE
-806 GVTGTPYYDYWNGSA
+806 GVTETPYYDYWNGSA

-829 VSGLK
+829 VSGLE

-918 VADLDAITLN
+918 VADLDAITLSEN
-928 ENETCTPEAKVADVT
+928 ENCTPEAKVANVT
-943 LNRTLTTHW
+943 LNRTLTTRW
-952 NSIVLPFAVSKKQI
+952 NSIVLPFAVNKKQI

-980 DATVGETSTTLN
+980 DATIDETSTTLN

-1007 KPAQAGNTYTFQG
+1007 KPAQAGTSYTFEG
-1020 VAIKAADN
+1020 VAIKPADN
-1028 LEVGEGEIKFVG
+1028 LEAGEGEIKFVG

-1081 AAAPAK
+1081 AVAPAK
-1087 AMFFSIRGNSGET
+1087 AMFFSIRGNGGET

-1127 ATNLNGLAKG
+1127 ATSLNGLAKG

>member
-7 RIFFSMALAL
+7 RILFSMALAL

-35 QYLLYNVGAQKYLCP
+35 QFLLYNVGAKQYLCP
-50 GNAWGTHASLG
+50 GNAWGTHASVG
-61 KVGMMVEL
+61 NVGMMVEL
-69 MPQGD
+69 VPQND
-74 GTYHVST
+74 GTYRVST
-81 KPYYNEDKF
+81 KPYYNSDLCLGDNAFVDNKDKG
-90 LSDAAWTDNNAAPY
+90 TY
-104 SFEKVEGAEEPTYK
+104 SFEKVEGVEEPTYK

-143 AGSEVN
+143 AGSEAN

-177 DFDIRGNQNGLGAL
+177 DFDIIRNENGNKRHLRG
-191 KGWVGEP
+191 WEGEP
-198 APNNSCA
+198 TANNSCA
-205 ERFDMNF
+205 EKYNTTF
-212 DVYQVK
+212 DVYQEK

-233 YRAGGHDS
+233 YRAGGGDS
-241 GNETQNAFLY
+241 KDKDTKNAVLY
-251 ANDNETPLLN
+251 ANDNETPLMN
-261 ILAEKD
+261 ILEEEGNYSVK
-267 NFSTEYVGEKNKSGE
+267 
-282 PNTMEE
+282 PNNM
-288 AQNYFSAGF
+288 AQAQESFSAGL

-308 DGTLRF
+308 NGTLRF

-338 KVDLNAAAVAEFK
+338 EVDLNAAAVAEFK
-351 VLQNEGNALLQDEAY
+351 VLQDEGDALLQENSDMAE
-366 AIVKDTKEYVAL
+366 TEEYKVL
-378 QSVIA
+378 QNVIA

-394 KAEYNSAK
+394 KAEYYSAK

-417 AYDAEKKVL
+417 AYAAEKTVL
-426 GGLGIAEQ
+426 EGLGISEQ

-490 VNYLNQDDSNG
+490 VNYLNQDDSDG

-512 ASQKIT
+512 ASQEIT
-518 LPAGDYVFKAAG
+518 LPAGEYVFKAAG

-537 MTLSVKNGET
+537 MTLSVKNGEV

-553 NFPSGNRGR
+553 NFPSGNTGS

-567 GTASFEGASYA
+567 GTASFEGGNYA
-578 CKNEGYGWQWR
+578 NSNKGYGWQWR

-597 KTTITISIEAGA
+597 ETTITISIEAGA

-632 EVAYNQAI
+632 EVAYNQAVD
-640 EAANAA
+640 AANAA
-646 LANEANQVVTGEEK
+646 LNNEANQVVTGEEK
-660 TKLEDAIGADKGT
+660 ANLKAAIAADKGT

-678 DAATAALKAAT
+678 DAATAAVKAAT

-701 LADAKAMKLDFAYAS
+701 LADAKTMELDFAYAS
-716 AEKKTAF
+716 AEKKAAF
-723 AKALQVEAATSAKDA
+723 AEALQVEAATSAKDA

-761 VEGAEDC
+761 VKGAVDC

-782 GWSSSQNDGGNLQ
+782 GWSSSQNGGNLQ
-795 TLNTESWTTSE
+795 TLSGESWTTSE
-806 GVTGTPYYDYWNGSA
+806 GVNNTPYYDYWNGSA

-829 VSGLK
+829 VSGLQ

-952 NSIVLPFAVSKKQI
+952 NSIVLPFAVSKEQI

-980 DATVGETSTTLN
+980 DATIDETSTTLN

-1020 VAIKAADN
+1020 VAIKPADN
-1028 LEVGEGEIKFVG
+1028 LEAGEGEIKFVG
-1040 NYENGKQLAEGDY
+1040 NYENGKQLTEGNY

>member
-1 MRPKNL
+1 MKPKNL
-7 RIFFSMALAL
+7 RILFSMALAL

-35 QYLLYNVGAQKYLCP
+35 QFLLYNVGAKQYLCP
-50 GNAWGTHASLG
+50 GNAWGTHASVG
-61 KVGMMVEL
+61 NVGMMVEL
-69 MPQGD
+69 VPQND
-74 GTYHVST
+74 GTYRVST
-81 KPYYNEDKF
+81 KPYYN
-90 LSDAAWTDNNAAPY
+90 SDLCLGDNAYVDNTGKGTY
-104 SFEKVEGAEEPTYK
+104 SFEKVEGVEEPTYK

-143 AGSEVN
+143 AGSEAN

-177 DFDIRGNQNGLGAL
+177 DFDIIRDENGNKRHLRG
-191 KGWVGEP
+191 WEGEP
-198 APNNSCA
+198 TANNSCA
-205 ERFDMNF
+205 EKYNTTF
-212 DVYQVK
+212 DVYQEK

-233 YRAGGHDS
+233 YRAGG
-241 GNETQNAFLY
+241 GNSKDKDTKNAVLY
-251 ANDNETPLLN
+251 ANDNQTPLMN
-261 ILAEKD
+261 ILEEEGNYSVK
-267 NFSTEYVGEKNKSGE
+267 
-282 PNTMEE
+282 PNNM
-288 AQNYFSAGF
+288 AQAQESFSAGL

-338 KVDLNAAAVAEFK
+338 EVDLNAAAVAEFK
-351 VLQNEGNALLQDEAY
+351 VLQDEGTALLQDEAY
-366 AIVKDTKEYVAL
+366 AIVKGTDEYVAL
-378 QSVIA
+378 QNVIA
-383 KTATAENLAEL
+383 KEATVENLAEL
-394 KAEYNSAK
+394 KAEYYSAK

-417 AYDAEKKVL
+417 AYAAEKTVL
-426 GGLGIAEQ
+426 EGLGIAEQ

-512 ASQKIT
+512 ASQEIT

-537 MTLSVKNGET
+537 MTLSVKNGEV

-597 KTTITISIEAGA
+597 ETTITISIEAGA

-632 EVAYNQAI
+632 EVAYNQAVD
-640 EAANAA
+640 AANAA
-646 LANEANQVVTGEEK
+646 LNNEANQVVTGEEK
-660 TKLEDAIGADKGT
+660 ANLNAAIAADKGT
-673 TVESI
+673 TVGSI
-678 DAATAALKAAT
+678 NAATAAVKAAT
-689 ETYVAAVASYQA
+689 EIYVAAVPSYQA
-701 LADAKAMKLDFAYAS
+701 LADAKTMKLDFAYAS
-716 AEKKTAF
+716 AEKKAAF
-723 AKALQVEAATSAKDA
+723 AEALQVEAATSAKDA

-761 VEGAEDC
+761 VEGAVDC
-768 TASVVNANFADKLN
+768 TASVVNANFADQLN
-782 GWSSSQNDGGNLQ
+782 GWSSSQNGGNL
-795 TLNTESWTTSE
+795 NAYNWESWTSSQGSNTE
-806 GVTGTPYYDYWNGSA
+806 FYYDYYNGDA

-829 VSGLK
+829 VSGLQ

-840 TIKARALAGFN
+840 TIKARAQAGFN
-851 LYMLINDEKKVDIN
+851 LYMLVNGEKKVDIN

-918 VADLDAITLN
+918 VADLDAVTLN
-928 ENETCTPEAKVADVT
+928 ENETCNPEAKVADVT

-980 DATVGETSTTLN
+980 DATVGERSTTLN

-1020 VAIKAADN
+1020 VAIKPADN
-1028 LEVGEGEIKFVG
+1028 LEAGEGEIMFVG
-1040 NYENGKQLAEGDY
+1040 NYENGKQLTEGNY

-1081 AAAPAK
+1081 AAAAAK
-1087 AMFFSIRGNSGET
+1087 TMFFSIRGNSGET

-1127 ATNLNGLAKG
+1127 ATSLSGLAKG

>member
-7 RIFFSMALAL
+7 RILFSMALAL

-35 QYLLYNVGAQKYLCP
+35 QFLLYNVGAKQYLCP

-61 KVGMMVEL
+61 EVGMMVEL
-69 MPQGD
+69 LPQDD
-74 GTYHVST
+74 GTYRVST
-81 KPYYNEDKF
+81 EPYYKVSNNW
-90 LSDAAWTDNNAAPY
+90 LGDNGYVDNHGNGTY
-104 SFEKVEGAEEPTYK
+104 SFQKIEGVEVPTYK
-118 LVCKSNT
+118 LVCGSNT

-130 KGTDLSFDANGPA
+130 TGTDLTLDANAPA
-143 AGSEVN
+143 EGSEAN
-149 GQWRLIKIGTEDA
+149 AQWRLVKIGTEDA
-162 TEEKPQDVSYLITNP
+162 SENNPLDMSYLITNP
-177 DFDIRGNQNGLGAL
+177 DFDARGNQNGLGAV
-191 KGWVGEP
+191 KGWNGSPGADGRHYV
-198 APNNSCA
+198 SCA
-205 ERFDMNF
+205 EKYNTDF
-212 DVYQVK
+212 DVYQEK
-218 TGLPNGKY
+218 TGLPNGRY
-226 RVSCQGF
+226 RLSCQGF
-233 YRAGGHDS
+233 YRAGGGDS
-241 GNETQNAFLY
+241 KDKDTKNAILY
-251 ANDNETPLLN
+251 ANAEETPLMN
-261 ILAEKD
+261 ILEEEGKY
-267 NFSTEYVGEKNKSGE
+267 SVK
-282 PNTMEE
+282 PNNM
-288 AQNYFSAGF
+288 AQAQESFSAGL

-338 KVDLNAAAVAEFK
+338 KVDLNAAAAAEFK
-351 VLQNEGNALLQDEAY
+351 VLQDEGNALLQDPAY
-366 AIVKDTKEYVAL
+366 AIVKDTKEYEAL
-378 QSVIA
+378 QTVIK
-383 KTATAENLAEL
+383 KTATADNLAEL

-402 NAFVDLKVSYEAWDA
+402 NAFVDLKVSYDAWDA
-417 AYDAEKKVL
+417 AYGAEKNVL
-426 GGLGIAEQ
+426 EGLGIADQ
-434 FANRPNTAAEAAK
+434 FKTRPTAAADAAK

-485 WSGKV
+485 WSGNK
-490 VNYLNQDDSNG
+490 VNYLNQDDSDG

-506 NSWSMS
+506 DNWSMS
-512 ASQKIT
+512 ASQEIT
-518 LPAGDYVFKAAG
+518 LPAGEYVFKAAG

-547 SLGEVV
+547 SLGKVV

-597 KTTITISIEAGA
+597 ETTITISIEAGA
-609 NLIHNWASFG
+609 NLKHNWASFG

-632 EVAYNQAI
+632 EVAYYQAI

-678 DAATAALKAAT
+678 DAATAAVKAAT

-701 LADAKAMKLDFAYAS
+701 LADAKAMELDFAYAS
-716 AEKKTAF
+716 EENKAAF
-723 AKALQVEAATSAKDA
+723 AEALQVEAATSAKDA

-761 VEGAEDC
+761 VEGAVDC
-768 TASVVNANFADKLN
+768 TASVVNANFADQLN
-782 GWSSSQNDGGNLQ
+782 GWSSSQNGGS
-795 TLNTESWTTSE
+795 LNAYNWESWTTSLGSDKE
-806 GVTGTPYYDYWNGSA
+806 FYYDYYNSDA

-829 VSGLK
+829 VSGLQ

-943 LNRTLTTHW
+943 LNRTLTTRW
-952 NSIVLPFAVSKKQI
+952 NSIVLPFAVNKEQI

-980 DATVGETSTTLN
+980 DATIDETSTTLN

-1007 KPAQAGNTYTFQG
+1007 KPTQAGSTYTFEG
-1020 VAIKAADN
+1020 VAIKPADN
-1028 LEVGEGEIKFVG
+1028 LEAGEGEIKFVG
-1040 NYENGKQLAEGDY
+1040 NYENGKQLTEGDY

-1127 ATNLNGLAKG
+1127 ATSLSGLAKG

>member
-1 MRPKNL
+1 MKPKNL
-7 RIFFSMALAL
+7 RILFSMALAL

-35 QYLLYNVGAQKYLCP
+35 QFLLYNVGAKQYLCP
-50 GNAWGTHASLG
+50 GNAWGTHASVG
-61 KVGMMVEL
+61 NVGMMVEL
-69 MPQGD
+69 VPQND
-74 GTYHVST
+74 GTYRVST
-81 KPYYNEDKF
+81 KPYYN
-90 LSDAAWTDNNAAPY
+90 SDLCLGDNAYVDNTGKGTY
-104 SFEKVEGAEEPTYK
+104 SFEKVEGVEEPTYK

-143 AGSEVN
+143 AGSEAN

-177 DFDIRGNQNGLGAL
+177 DFDIIRDENGNKRHLRG
-191 KGWVGEP
+191 WEGEP
-198 APNNSCA
+198 TANNSCA
-205 ERFDMNF
+205 EKYNTTF
-212 DVYQVK
+212 DVYQEK

-233 YRAGGHDS
+233 YRAGGGDS
-241 GNETQNAFLY
+241 KDKDTKNAVLY
-251 ANDNETPLLN
+251 ANDNQTPLMN
-261 ILAEKD
+261 ILEEEGNYSVK
-267 NFSTEYVGEKNKSGE
+267 
-282 PNTMEE
+282 PNNM
-288 AQNYFSAGF
+288 AQAQESFSAGL

-338 KVDLNAAAVAEFK
+338 EVDLNAAAVAEFK
-351 VLQNEGNALLQDEAY
+351 VLQDEGNALLQDEAY
-366 AIVKDTKEYVAL
+366 AIVQGTEEYVAL
-378 QSVIA
+378 QNVIA

-394 KAEYNSAK
+394 KAEYYSAK

-417 AYDAEKKVL
+417 AYAAEKTVL
-426 GGLGIAEQ
+426 EGLGIAEQ

-512 ASQKIT
+512 ASQEIT

-578 CKNEGYGWQWR
+578 CKDEGYGWQWR

-597 KTTITISIEAGA
+597 ETTITISIEAGA
-609 NLIHNWASFG
+609 NLKHNWASFG

-678 DAATAALKAAT
+678 DAATAAVKAAT

-701 LADAKAMKLDFAYAS
+701 LADAKTMELDFSYAS
-716 AEKKTAF
+716 AEKKAAF

-738 TDKTNAIYTAAR
+738 TDKTNVIYTAAR

-761 VEGAEDC
+761 VEGAVDC

-782 GWSSSQNDGGNLQ
+782 GWSSSQNGGNLQ
-795 TLNTESWTTSE
+795 TLSGESWTTSE
-806 GVTGTPYYDYWNGSA
+806 GVTETPYYDYWNGSA

-829 VSGLK
+829 VSGLE

-928 ENETCTPEAKVADVT
+928 ENETCNPEAKVADVT

-1020 VAIKAADN
+1020 VAIKPADN
-1028 LEVGEGEIKFVG
+1028 LEAGEGEIKFVG

-1087 AMFFSIRGNSGET
+1087 TMFFSIRGNSGET

>member
-1 MRPKNL
+1 MKPKNL
-7 RIFFSMALAL
+7 RILFSMALAL

-35 QYLLYNVGAQKYLCP
+35 QFLLYNVGAKQYLCP
-50 GNAWGTHASLG
+50 GNAWGTHASVG
-61 KVGMMVEL
+61 NVGMMVEL
-69 MPQGD
+69 VPQND
-74 GTYHVST
+74 GTYRVST
-81 KPYYNEDKF
+81 KPYYN
-90 LSDAAWTDNNAAPY
+90 SDLCLGDNAYVDNNGKGTY
-104 SFEKVEGAEEPTYK
+104 SFEKVEGVEEPTYK

-143 AGSEVN
+143 AGSEAN

-177 DFDIRGNQNGLGAL
+177 DFDIIRNENGNKRHLRG
-191 KGWVGEP
+191 WEGEP
-198 APNNSCA
+198 TANNSCA
-205 ERFDMNF
+205 ERYNMNF

-218 TGLPNGKY
+218 TALPNGKY

-233 YRAGGHDS
+233 YRAGGGDS
-241 GNETQNAFLY
+241 KDKDTKNAILY
-251 ANDNETPLLN
+251 ANAEETPLMN
-261 ILAEKD
+261 ILEEEGNYSVK
-267 NFSTEYVGEKNKSGE
+267 
-282 PNTMEE
+282 PNNM
-288 AQNYFSAGF
+288 AQAQESFSAGL

-321 IAADWTIFDTFR
+321 ITADWTIFDTFR

-338 KVDLNAAAVAEFK
+338 EVDLNAAAVAEFK
-351 VLQNEGNALLQDEAY
+351 VLQDEGNALLQDEAY
-366 AIVKDTKEYVAL
+366 AIVKGTEVYVAL
-378 QSVIA
+378 QNVIA
-383 KTATAENLAEL
+383 KEATAENLAEL
-394 KAEYNSAK
+394 KAEYYSAK

-417 AYDAEKKVL
+417 AYAAEKTVL
-426 GGLGIAEQ
+426 EGLGIADQ
-434 FANRPNTAAEAAK
+434 FATRPNTAAEAAK

-453 VAEYEAVVKDYTTD
+453 VAEYEAVVKDYTTA

-512 ASQKIT
+512 ASQEIT

-537 MTLSVKNGET
+537 MTLSVKNGEV
-547 SLGEVV
+547 SLGEVA

-597 KTTITISIEAGA
+597 ETTITISIEAGA

-632 EVAYNQAI
+632 EVAYNQAV

-646 LANEANQVVTGEEK
+646 LTNEANQVVTGEER
-660 TKLEDAIGADKGT
+660 TKLNEAIAADKGT

-678 DAATAALKAAT
+678 DAATAAVKAAT

-716 AEKKTAF
+716 AEKKAAF
-723 AKALQVEAATSAKDA
+723 AEALQVEAATSAKDA

-761 VEGAEDC
+761 VKGAVDC
-768 TASVVNANFADKLN
+768 TASVVNANFADQLN
-782 GWSSSQNDGGNLQ
+782 GWSSSQNGGNLQ
-795 TLNTESWTTSE
+795 TLSGESWTTSD
-806 GVTGTPYYDYWNGSA
+806 GADKTPYYDYYNGSA
-821 NNQHAYQN
+821 NNQHAYQQI
-829 VSGLK
+829 SGLQ

-840 TIKARALAGFN
+840 TIKARAQAGFN
-851 LYMLINDEKKVDIN
+851 LFMLINGEKKVDIN

-943 LNRTLTTHW
+943 LNRTLTTRW
-952 NSIVLPFAVSKKQI
+952 NSIVLPFAVNKKQI

-980 DATVGETSTTLN
+980 DATIDETSTTLN

-1007 KPAQAGNTYTFQG
+1007 KPTQAGSTYTFEG
-1020 VAIKAADN
+1020 VAIKPADN
-1028 LEVGEGEIKFVG
+1028 LEAGEGEIKFVG

>member
-1 MRPKNL
+1 MKPKNL
-7 RIFFSMALAL
+7 RILFSMALAL

-61 KVGMMVEL
+61 EVGMMVEL
-69 MPQGD
+69 LPQDD
-74 GTYHVST
+74 GTYRVST
-81 KPYYNEDKF
+81 EPYYKVSNNW
-90 LSDAAWTDNNAAPY
+90 LGDNGYVDNHGNGTY
-104 SFEKVEGAEEPTYK
+104 SFQKIEGVEVPTYK
-118 LVCKSNT
+118 LVCGSNT

-130 KGTDLSFDANGPA
+130 TGTDLTLDANAPA
-143 AGSEVN
+143 EGSEAN
-149 GQWRLIKIGTEDA
+149 AQWRLVKIGTEDA
-162 TEEKPQDVSYLITNP
+162 SENNPLDMSYLITNP
-177 DFDIRGNQNGLGAL
+177 DFDARGNQNGLGAV
-191 KGWVGEP
+191 KGWNGSPGADGRHYV
-198 APNNSCA
+198 SCA
-205 ERFDMNF
+205 EKYNTDF
-212 DVYQVK
+212 DVYQEK
-218 TGLPNGKY
+218 TGLPNGRY
-226 RVSCQGF
+226 RLSCQGF
-233 YRAGGHDS
+233 YRAGGGDS
-241 GNETQNAFLY
+241 KDKDTKNAILY
-251 ANDNETPLLN
+251 ANAEETPLMN
-261 ILAEKD
+261 ILEEEGKY
-267 NFSTEYVGEKNKSGE
+267 SVK
-282 PNTMEE
+282 PNNM
-288 AQNYFSAGF
+288 AQAQESFSAGL

-338 KVDLNAAAVAEFK
+338 EVDLNAAAVAEFK
-351 VLQNEGNALLQDEAY
+351 VLQDEGTALLQDEAY
-366 AIVKDTKEYVAL
+366 AIVKGTDEYVAL
-378 QSVIA
+378 QNVIA
-383 KTATAENLAEL
+383 KKATAENLAEL
-394 KAEYNSAK
+394 KAEYYSAK

-417 AYDAEKKVL
+417 AYAAEKTVL
-426 GGLGIAEQ
+426 EGLGIAEQ

-453 VAEYEAVVKDYTTD
+453 VAEYDAVVKDYTTD

-485 WSGKV
+485 WSGNK
-490 VNYLNQDDSNG
+490 VNYLNQDDSDG

-506 NSWSMS
+506 DNWSMS
-512 ASQKIT
+512 ASQEIT
-518 LPAGDYVFKAAG
+518 LPAGEYVFKAAG

-597 KTTITISIEAGA
+597 ETTITISIEAGA

-678 DAATAALKAAT
+678 DAATAAVKAAT
-689 ETYVAAVASYQA
+689 ETYVAAVPSYQA
-701 LADAKAMKLDFAYAS
+701 LADAKTMELNFVYAS

-738 TDKTNAIYTAAR
+738 TDKTNVIYTAAR
-750 AYAESNGKAEG
+750 AYAESNGMAEG
-761 VEGAEDC
+761 VEGAVDC

-782 GWSSSQNDGGNLQ
+782 GWSSSQNGGNLQ
-795 TLNTESWTTSE
+795 TLSGESWTTSE
-806 GVTGTPYYDYWNGSA
+806 GVTETPYYDYWNDSA

-829 VSGLK
+829 VSGLQ

-918 VADLDAITLN
+918 VANLDAITLN
-928 ENETCTPEAKVADVT
+928 ENESCNPEAKVADVT

-952 NSIVLPFAVSKKQI
+952 NSIVLPFAVNKEQI

-980 DATVGETSTTLN
+980 DATIDETSTTLN

-1028 LEVGEGEIKFVG
+1028 LEAGEGEIKFVG

-1127 ATNLNGLAKG
+1127 ATSLNGLAKG

>member
-1 MRPKNL
+1 MKPKNL
-7 RIFFSMALAL
+7 RILFSMALAL

-35 QYLLYNVGAQKYLCP
+35 QFLLYNVGAQKYLCP
-50 GNAWGTHASLG
+50 ANAWGTHASLG
-61 KVGMMVEL
+61 EVGMMVEL
-69 MPQGD
+69 VPKED
-74 GTYHVST
+74 GTYRVST
-81 KPYYNEDKF
+81 EPYYKVSNNW
-90 LSDAAWTDNNAAPY
+90 LGDNGYVDNHGNGTY
-104 SFEKVEGAEEPTYK
+104 SFQKVEGAEVPTYK
-118 LVCKSNT
+118 LVCGSNT

-130 KGTDLSFDANGPA
+130 TGTDLTLDANAPA
-143 AGSEVN
+143 EGSDAN
-149 GQWRLIKIGTEDA
+149 AQWRLVKIGTEDA
-162 TEEKPQDVSYLITNP
+162 SENNPLDMSYLITNP
-177 DFDIRGNQNGLGAL
+177 DFDARGNQNGLGAV
-191 KGWVGEP
+191 KGWNGEP
-198 APNNSCA
+198 GADTRHYVSCA
-205 ERFDMNF
+205 EKYNTDF
-212 DVYQVK
+212 DVYQEK

-226 RVSCQGF
+226 RLSCQGF
-233 YRAGGHDS
+233 YRGKNNPADK
-241 GNETQNAFLY
+241 NAILY
-251 ANDNETPLLN
+251 ANDEETPLMN
-261 ILAEKD
+261 ILEEEGNYAVK
-267 NFSTEYVGEKNKSGE
+267 
-282 PNTMEE
+282 PNSMSQ
-288 AQNYFSAGF
+288 AQDCFSAGL
-297 YKNNSV
+297 YKDNSLI
-303 EVTVV
+303 VTVV

-314 GIKKSKQ
+314 GVKKTAKV
-321 IAADWTIFDTFR
+321 AGDWAIFDTFR

-338 KVDLNAAAVAEFK
+338 KVDLNAAAVAEFLK
-351 VLQNEGNALLQDEAY
+351 LKEEGEMLLQENSDMAE
-366 AIVKDTKEYVAL
+366 TEEYKAL
-378 QSVIA
+378 QIVIA
-383 KTATAENLAEL
+383 KDATAENLAEL
-394 KAEYNSAK
+394 KAEYYSAK

-417 AYDAEKKVL
+417 AYAAEKTVL
-426 GGLGIAEQ
+426 EGLGIADQ
-434 FANRPNTAAEAAK
+434 FATRPNTAAEAAK
-447 GAQTMN
+447 GAQAMN
-453 VAEYEAVVKDYTTD
+453 VAEYDAVVKDYTTA
-467 IKLGDWITS
+467 IKLGNWTTS

-512 ASQKIT
+512 ASQEIT

-567 GTASFEGASYA
+567 GTASFEGGNYA
-578 CKNEGYGWQWR
+578 NSNKGYGWQWR

-597 KTTITISIEAGA
+597 ETTITISIEAGA

-632 EVAYNQAI
+632 EVAYNQAVD
-640 EAANAA
+640 AANAA
-646 LANEANQVVTGEEK
+646 LTNEANQVVTGEER
-660 TKLEDAIGADKGT
+660 TKLNEAIAADKGT

-678 DAATAALKAAT
+678 DAATAAVKAAT

-716 AEKKTAF
+716 AEKKAAF
-723 AKALQVEAATSAKDA
+723 AEALQVEAATSAKDA

-761 VEGAEDC
+761 VKGAVDC
-768 TASVVNANFADKLN
+768 TASVVNANFADQLN
-782 GWSSSQNDGGNLQ
+782 GWSSSQNGGNLQ
-795 TLNTESWTTSE
+795 TLKGESWTTSE
-806 GVTGTPYYDYWNGSA
+806 GVTETPYYDYYNGSA

-829 VSGLK
+829 VSGLQ

-952 NSIVLPFAVSKKQI
+952 NSIVLPFAVSKEQI

-980 DATVGETSTTLN
+980 DATIDETSTTLN

-1007 KPAQAGNTYTFQG
+1007 KPTLAGSTYTFEG

-1028 LEVGEGEIKFVG
+1028 LEAGEGEIKFVG

-1066 GTETMKAFRAIFVST
+1066 GTDTMKAFRAIFVST

-1087 AMFFSIRGNSGET
+1087 AMFFSIRGNGGET

-1127 ATNLNGLAKG
+1127 ATSLSGLAKG

>member
-1 MRPKNL
+1 MKPKNL
-7 RIFFSMALAL
+7 RILFSMALAL

-35 QYLLYNVGAQKYLCP
+35 QFLLYNVGAKQYLCP
-50 GNAWGTHASLG
+50 GNAWGTHASVG
-61 KVGMMVEL
+61 NVGMMVEL
-69 MPQGD
+69 VPQND
-74 GTYHVST
+74 GTYRVST
-81 KPYYNEDKF
+81 KPYYN
-90 LSDAAWTDNNAAPY
+90 SDLCLGDNAYVDNNGKGTY
-104 SFEKVEGAEEPTYK
+104 SFEKVEGVEEPTYK

-143 AGSEVN
+143 AGSEAN

-177 DFDIRGNQNGLGAL
+177 DFDIIRNENGNKRHLRG
-191 KGWVGEP
+191 WEGEP
-198 APNNSCA
+198 TANNSCA
-205 ERFDMNF
+205 ERYNMNF

-218 TGLPNGKY
+218 TALPNGKY

-233 YRAGGHDS
+233 YRAGGGDS
-241 GNETQNAFLY
+241 KDKDTKNAILY
-251 ANDNETPLLN
+251 ANAEETPLMN
-261 ILAEKD
+261 ILEEEGNYSVK
-267 NFSTEYVGEKNKSGE
+267 
-282 PNTMEE
+282 PNNM
-288 AQNYFSAGF
+288 AQAQESFSAGL

-321 IAADWTIFDTFR
+321 ITADWTIFDTFR

-338 KVDLNAAAVAEFK
+338 EVDLNAAAVAEFK
-351 VLQNEGNALLQDEAY
+351 VLQDEGNALLQDEAY
-366 AIVKDTKEYVAL
+366 AIVKGTEVYVAL
-378 QSVIA
+378 QNVIA
-383 KTATAENLAEL
+383 KEATAENLAEL
-394 KAEYNSAK
+394 KAEYYSAK

-417 AYDAEKKVL
+417 AYAAEKTVL
-426 GGLGIAEQ
+426 EGLGISEQ

-453 VAEYEAVVKDYTTD
+453 VAEYDAVVKDYTTD

-490 VNYLNQDDSNG
+490 VNYLNQDDSDG

-506 NSWSMS
+506 DNWSMS
-512 ASQKIT
+512 ASQEIT
-518 LPAGDYVFKAAG
+518 LPAGEYVFKAAG

-547 SLGEVV
+547 SLGKVV

-597 KTTITISIEAGA
+597 ETTITISIEAGA
-609 NLIHNWASFG
+609 NLKHNWASFG

-632 EVAYNQAI
+632 EVAYKQAVD
-640 EAANAA
+640 AANAA
-646 LANEANQVVTGEEK
+646 LNNKANQVVTGEE
-660 TKLEDAIGADKGT
+660 LANLNAAIDADKGT
-673 TVESI
+673 TVGSI
-678 DAATAALKAAT
+678 DAATAAVKAAT
-689 ETYVAAVASYQA
+689 ETYVAAVPSYQA
-701 LADAKAMKLDFAYAS
+701 LADAKTMELNFVYAS

-761 VEGAEDC
+761 VKGAVDC

-782 GWSSSQNDGGNLQ
+782 GWSSSQNDGNLQ
-795 TLNTESWTTSE
+795 TLSGESWTTSE
-806 GVTGTPYYDYWNGSA
+806 GVTNTPYYDYYDGSA

-829 VSGLK
+829 VSGLQ

-918 VADLDAITLN
+918 VGDLDAVTLN
-928 ENETCTPEAKVADVT
+928 EDKTWTPEAKVANVT
-943 LNRTLTTHW
+943 LNRTLTTQW

-980 DATVGETSTTLN
+980 DATIDGTSTTLN
-992 FEVVEEMQANVPYLI
+992 FEEVEEMQANVPYLI
-1007 KPAQAGNTYTFQG
+1007 KPTQVGNTYTFEG
-1020 VAIKAADN
+1020 VAIKPADN
-1028 LEVGEGEIKFVG
+1028 LEAGEGEIKFVG

-1053 FIDANRNLFYSAN
+1053 FIDANRNQFYSAN

-1087 AMFFSIRGNSGET
+1087 TMFFSIRGNSGET

>member
-1 MRPKNL
+1 MKPKNL
-7 RIFFSMALAL
+7 RILFSMALAL

-35 QYLLYNVGAQKYLCP
+35 QFLLYNVGAQKYLCP
-50 GNAWGTHASLG
+50 ANAWGTHASLG
-61 KVGMMVEL
+61 EVGMMVEL
-69 MPQGD
+69 LPQDD
-74 GTYHVST
+74 GTYRVST
-81 KPYYNEDKF
+81 EPYYKVSNNW
-90 LSDAAWTDNNAAPY
+90 LGDNGYVDNHGNGTY
-104 SFEKVEGAEEPTYK
+104 SFQKVEGAEVPTYK
-118 LVCKSNT
+118 LVCGSNT

-130 KGTDLSFDANGPA
+130 TGTDLTLDANAPA
-143 AGSEVN
+143 EGSDAN
-149 GQWRLIKIGTEDA
+149 AQWRLVKIGTEDA
-162 TEEKPQDVSYLITNP
+162 SENNPLDMSYLITNP
-177 DFDIRGNQNGLGAL
+177 DFDARGNQNGLGAV
-191 KGWVGEP
+191 KGWNGSPGADGKHYV
-198 APNNSCA
+198 SCA
-205 ERFDMNF
+205 EKYNTDF
-212 DVYQVK
+212 DVYQEK

-226 RVSCQGF
+226 RLSCQGF
-233 YRAGGHDS
+233 YRGKNNPADK
-241 GNETQNAFLY
+241 NAILY
-251 ANDNETPLLN
+251 ANDEETPLMN
-261 ILAEKD
+261 ILEEEGNYAVK
-267 NFSTEYVGEKNKSGE
+267 
-282 PNTMEE
+282 PNDMSQ
-288 AQNYFSAGF
+288 AHDCFSAGL
-297 YKNNSV
+297 YKDNSLI
-303 EVTVV
+303 VTVV

-314 GIKKSKQ
+314 GVKKTAKV
-321 IAADWTIFDTFR
+321 AGDWAIFDTFR

-338 KVDLNAAAVAEFK
+338 KVDLNAAAVAEFQK
-351 VLQNEGNALLQDEAY
+351 LKEEGEALLQENSDMAE
-366 AIVKDTKEYVAL
+366 TEEYKAL
-378 QSVIA
+378 QIVIA
-383 KTATAENLAEL
+383 KDATAENLAEL
-394 KAEYNSAK
+394 KAEYYSAK

-417 AYDAEKKVL
+417 AYAAEKTVL
-426 GGLGIAEQ
+426 EGLGIADQ
-434 FANRPNTAAEAAK
+434 FATRPNTAAEAAK

-485 WSGKV
+485 WSGNK

-512 ASQKIT
+512 ASQEIT

-537 MTLSVKNGET
+537 MTLSVKNGEV

-553 NFPSGNRGR
+553 NFPSGNTGS

-567 GTASFEGASYA
+567 GTASFEGGNYA
-578 CKNEGYGWQWR
+578 NSNKGYGWQWR

-597 KTTITISIEAGA
+597 ETTITISIEAGA

-678 DAATAALKAAT
+678 DAATAAVKAAT

-701 LADAKAMKLDFAYAS
+701 LADAKAMELDFAYAS
-716 AEKKTAF
+716 AEKKAAF
-723 AKALQVEAATSAKDA
+723 DKALQVEAATSAKDA

-750 AYAESNGKAEG
+750 AYAESNGMAEG
-761 VEGAEDC
+761 VEGAVDC

-782 GWSSSQNDGGNLQ
+782 GWSSSQNGGNLQ
-795 TLNTESWTTSE
+795 TLSGESWTTSE
-806 GVTGTPYYDYWNGSA
+806 GVTETPYYDYWNGSA

-829 VSGLK
+829 VSGLE

-918 VADLDAITLN
+918 VADLDAITLSEN
-928 ENETCTPEAKVADVT
+928 ENCTPEAKVANVT
-943 LNRTLTTHW
+943 LNRTLTTRW
-952 NSIVLPFAVSKKQI
+952 NSIVLPFAVNKKQI

-980 DATVGETSTTLN
+980 DATIDETSTTLN

-1007 KPAQAGNTYTFQG
+1007 KPAQAGTSYTFEG
-1020 VAIKAADN
+1020 VAIKPADN
-1028 LEVGEGEIKFVG
+1028 LEAGEGEIKFVG

-1081 AAAPAK
+1081 AVAPAK

-1127 ATNLNGLAKG
+1127 ATSLSGLAKG

>member
-1 MRPKNL
+1 MKPKNL
-7 RIFFSMALAL
+7 RILFSMALAL

-61 KVGMMVEL
+61 EVGMMVEL
-69 MPQGD
+69 LPQDD
-74 GTYHVST
+74 GTYRVST
-81 KPYYNEDKF
+81 EPYYKVSNNW
-90 LSDAAWTDNNAAPY
+90 LGDNGYVDNHGNGTY
-104 SFEKVEGAEEPTYK
+104 SFQKIEGVEVPTYK
-118 LVCKSNT
+118 LVCGSNT

-130 KGTDLSFDANGPA
+130 TGTDLTLDANAPA
-143 AGSEVN
+143 EGSEAN
-149 GQWRLIKIGTEDA
+149 AQWRLVKIGTEDA
-162 TEEKPQDVSYLITNP
+162 SENNPLDMSYLITNP
-177 DFDIRGNQNGLGAL
+177 DFDARGNQNGLGAV
-191 KGWVGEP
+191 KGWNGSPGADGRHYV
-198 APNNSCA
+198 SCA
-205 ERFDMNF
+205 EKFNTNF
-212 DVYQVK
+212 DVYQEK
-218 TGLPNGKY
+218 TGLPNGRY
-226 RVSCQGF
+226 RLSCQGF
-233 YRAGGHDS
+233 YRAGGGKSKDKD
-241 GNETQNAFLY
+241 TKNAVLY
-251 ANDNETPLLN
+251 ANDNETPLMN
-261 ILAEKD
+261 ILEEEGKYSVKPD
-267 NFSTEYVGEKNKSGE
+267 NMVQ
-282 PNTMEE
+282 
-288 AQNYFSAGF
+288 AQESFSAGL

-308 DGTLRF
+308 NGTLRF

-321 IAADWTIFDTFR
+321 ITNDWTIFDTFR

-338 KVDLNAAAVAEFK
+338 EVDLNAAAVAEFK
-351 VLQNEGNALLQDEAY
+351 VLQDEGVALLQENSDMAE
-366 AIVKDTKEYVAL
+366 TEEYKVL
-378 QSVIA
+378 QNVIA
-383 KTATAENLAEL
+383 KEATAENLAEL
-394 KAEYNSAK
+394 KAEYYCAK

-417 AYDAEKKVL
+417 AYAAEKTVL
-426 GGLGIAEQ
+426 EGLGIAEQ

-453 VAEYEAVVKDYTTD
+453 VAEYDAVVKDYTTD

-485 WSGKV
+485 WSGNK
-490 VNYLNQDDSNG
+490 VNYLNQIDGDKQG
-501 KGWNA
+501 YNA
-506 NSWSMS
+506 DSWSMS
-512 ASQKIT
+512 ASQEIT
-518 LPAGDYVFKAAG
+518 LPAGEYVFKAAG

-537 MTLSVKNGET
+537 MTLSVRNGET

-578 CKNEGYGWQWR
+578 CKDEGYGWQWR

-597 KTTITISIEAGA
+597 ETTITISIEAGA
-609 NLIHNWASFG
+609 NLKHNWASFG

-678 DAATAALKAAT
+678 DAATAAVKAAT

-701 LADAKAMKLDFAYAS
+701 LADAKTMELDFSYAS
-716 AEKKTAF
+716 AEKKAAF

-761 VEGAEDC
+761 VEGAVDC
-768 TASVVNANFADKLN
+768 TASVVNANFADQLN
-782 GWSSSQNDGGNLQ
+782 GWSSSQNGGNL
-795 TLNTESWTTSE
+795 NAYNWESWTSSQGSNTE
-806 GVTGTPYYDYWNGSA
+806 FYYDYYNGDA

-829 VSGLK
+829 VSGLQ

-840 TIKARALAGFN
+840 TIKARAQAGFN

-928 ENETCTPEAKVADVT
+928 ENETCNPEAKVADVT

-1020 VAIKAADN
+1020 VAIKPADN
-1028 LEVGEGEIKFVG
+1028 LEAGEGEIKFVG

-1081 AAAPAK
+1081 AAASAK
-1087 AMFFSIRGNSGET
+1087 TMFFSIRGNSGET

>member
-1 MRPKNL
+1 MKPKNL
-7 RIFFSMALAL
+7 RILFSMALAL

-35 QYLLYNVGAQKYLCP
+35 QFLLYNVGAKQYLCP
-50 GNAWGTHASLG
+50 GNAWGTHASVG

-69 MPQGD
+69 VPQND
-74 GTYHVST
+74 GTYRVST
-81 KPYYNEDKF
+81 KPYYN
-90 LSDAAWTDNNAAPY
+90 SDLCLGDNAYVDNTGKGTY
-104 SFEKVEGAEEPTYK
+104 SFEKVEGVEEPTYK

-143 AGSEVN
+143 AGSEAN

-177 DFDIRGNQNGLGAL
+177 DFDIIRDENGNKRHLRG
-191 KGWVGEP
+191 WEGEP
-198 APNNSCA
+198 TANNSCA
-205 ERFDMNF
+205 EKYNTTF
-212 DVYQVK
+212 DVYQEK

-233 YRAGGHDS
+233 YRAGG
-241 GNETQNAFLY
+241 GNSKDKDTKNAVLY
-251 ANDNETPLLN
+251 ANDNQTPLMN
-261 ILAEKD
+261 ILEEEGNYSVK
-267 NFSTEYVGEKNKSGE
+267 
-282 PNTMEE
+282 PNNMDQ
-288 AQNYFSAGF
+288 AQESFSAGL

-338 KVDLNAAAVAEFK
+338 EVDLNAAAVAEFK
-351 VLQNEGNALLQDEAY
+351 VLQDEGTALLQDEVY
-366 AIVKDTKEYVAL
+366 AIVKDTKEYEAL
-378 QSVIA
+378 QTVIK
-383 KTATAENLAEL
+383 KTATADNLAEL

-402 NAFVDLKVSYEAWDA
+402 NAFVDLKVSYDAWDA
-417 AYDAEKKVL
+417 AYGAEKNVL
-426 GGLGIAEQ
+426 EGLGIADQ
-434 FANRPNTAAEAAK
+434 FKTRPTAAADAAK

-485 WSGKV
+485 WSGNK
-490 VNYLNQDDSNG
+490 VNYLNQDDSDG

-506 NSWSMS
+506 DNWSMS
-512 ASQKIT
+512 ASQEIT
-518 LPAGDYVFKAAG
+518 LPAGEYVFKAAG

-547 SLGEVV
+547 ALGEVV

-597 KTTITISIEAGA
+597 ETTITISIEAGA

-660 TKLEDAIGADKGT
+660 TKLEDAIGAGKGT

-678 DAATAALKAAT
+678 DAATAAVKAAT
-689 ETYVAAVASYQA
+689 ETYVAAVPSYQA
-701 LADAKAMKLDFAYAS
+701 LADAKTMELNFVYAS

-738 TDKTNAIYTAAR
+738 TDKTNVIYTAAR

-761 VEGAEDC
+761 VEGAVDC
-768 TASVVNANFADKLN
+768 TDRVVNANFADKLN
-782 GWSSSQNDGGNLQ
+782 GWSSSQNGGNLQ
-795 TLNTESWTTSE
+795 TLSGESWTTSE
-806 GVTGTPYYDYWNGSA
+806 GVTETPYYDYWNGSA

-829 VSGLK
+829 VSGLQ

-928 ENETCTPEAKVADVT
+928 ENETCTPEAKVANVT

-952 NSIVLPFAVSKKQI
+952 NSIVLPFAVSKEQI

-980 DATVGETSTTLN
+980 DATIDETSTTLN
-992 FEVVEEMQANVPYLI
+992 FDVVEEMQANVPYLI
-1007 KPAQAGNTYTFQG
+1007 KPTQAGNTYTFEG
-1020 VAIKAADN
+1020 VAIKPADN
-1028 LEVGEGEIKFVG
+1028 LEAGEGEIKFVG

-1053 FIDANRNLFYSAN
+1053 FIDANSNQFFSAN

>member
-1 MRPKNL
+1 MKPKNL
-7 RIFFSMALAL
+7 RILFSMALAL

-35 QYLLYNVGAQKYLCP
+35 QFLLYNVGAKQYLCP
-50 GNAWGTHASLG
+50 GNAWGTHASVG
-61 KVGMMVEL
+61 NVGMMVEL
-69 MPQGD
+69 VPQND
-74 GTYHVST
+74 GTYRVST
-81 KPYYNEDKF
+81 KPYYN
-90 LSDAAWTDNNAAPY
+90 SDLCLGDNAYVDNTGKGTY
-104 SFEKVEGAEEPTYK
+104 SFEKVEGVEEPTYK

-143 AGSEVN
+143 AGSEAN

-177 DFDIRGNQNGLGAL
+177 DFDIIRDENGNKRHLRG
-191 KGWVGEP
+191 WEGEP
-198 APNNSCA
+198 TANNSCA
-205 ERFDMNF
+205 EKYNTTF
-212 DVYQVK
+212 DVYQEK

-233 YRAGGHDS
+233 YRAGGGDS
-241 GNETQNAFLY
+241 KDKDTKNAVLY
-251 ANDNETPLLN
+251 ANDNQTPLMN
-261 ILAEKD
+261 ILEEEGNYSVK
-267 NFSTEYVGEKNKSGE
+267 
-282 PNTMEE
+282 PNNM
-288 AQNYFSAGF
+288 AQAQESFSAGL

-338 KVDLNAAAVAEFK
+338 EVDLNAAAVAEFK
-351 VLQNEGNALLQDEAY
+351 VLQDEGNALLQDDAY
-366 AIVKDTKEYVAL
+366 AIVKGTDEYVAL
-378 QSVIA
+378 QNVIA
-383 KTATAENLAEL
+383 KTATAENLTEL
-394 KAEYNSAK
+394 KAEYYSAK
-402 NAFVDLKVSYEAWDA
+402 NAFVELKVSYEAWDA
-417 AYDAEKKVL
+417 AYAAEKTVL
-426 GGLGIAEQ
+426 EGLGISEQ

-453 VAEYEAVVKDYTTD
+453 VAEYDAVVKDYTTA

-512 ASQKIT
+512 ASQEIT

-597 KTTITISIEAGA
+597 ETTITISIEAGA

-632 EVAYNQAI
+632 EVAYNQAF
-640 EAANAA
+640 EAAKAA

-678 DAATAALKAAT
+678 DAATAALKTAT

-701 LADAKAMKLDFAYAS
+701 LADAKALNLDFAYAS
-716 AEKKTAF
+716 EEKKAAF
-723 AKALQVEAATSAKDA
+723 AEALQVEAATSAKDA
-738 TDKTNAIYTAAR
+738 TDKTNVIYTAAR

-761 VEGAEDC
+761 VEGAVDC

-782 GWSSSQNDGGNLQ
+782 GWSSSQNGGNLQ
-795 TLNTESWTTSE
+795 TLSGESWTTSE
-806 GVTGTPYYDYWNGSA
+806 GVTETPYYDYWNGSA

-1020 VAIKAADN
+1020 VAIKPADN
-1028 LEVGEGEIKFVG
+1028 LEAGEGEIKFVG

-1081 AAAPAK
+1081 AAASAK
-1087 AMFFSIRGNSGET
+1087 TMFFSIRGNSGET

>member
-1 MRPKNL
+1 MKPKNL
-7 RIFFSMALAL
+7 RILFSMALAL

-35 QYLLYNVGAQKYLCP
+35 QFLLYNVGAKQYLCP

-61 KVGMMVEL
+61 EVGMMVEL
-69 MPQGD
+69 LPQDD
-74 GTYHVST
+74 GTYRVST
-81 KPYYNEDKF
+81 EPYYKVSNNW
-90 LSDAAWTDNNAAPY
+90 LGDNGYVDNHGNGTY
-104 SFEKVEGAEEPTYK
+104 SFQKIEGVDVPTYK
-118 LVCKSNT
+118 LVCGSNT

-130 KGTDLSFDANGPA
+130 TGTDLTLDANAPA
-143 AGSEVN
+143 EGSEAN
-149 GQWRLIKIGTEDA
+149 AQWRLVKIGTEDA
-162 TEEKPQDVSYLITNP
+162 SENNPLDMSYLITNP
-177 DFDIRGNQNGLGAL
+177 DFDARGNQNGLGAV
-191 KGWVGEP
+191 KGWNGSPGADGRHYV
-198 APNNSCA
+198 SCA
-205 ERFDMNF
+205 EKFNTNF
-212 DVYQVK
+212 DVYQEK
-218 TGLPNGKY
+218 TGLPNGRY
-226 RVSCQGF
+226 RLSCQGF
-233 YRAGGHDS
+233 YRAGGGKSKDKD
-241 GNETQNAFLY
+241 TKNAVLY
-251 ANDNETPLLN
+251 ANDNETPLMN
-261 ILAEKD
+261 ILEEEGKYSVKPD
-267 NFSTEYVGEKNKSGE
+267 NMVQ
-282 PNTMEE
+282 
-288 AQNYFSAGF
+288 AQESFSAGL

-308 DGTLRF
+308 NGTLRF

-321 IAADWTIFDTFR
+321 ITNDWTIFDTFR

-338 KVDLNAAAVAEFK
+338 EVDLNAAAVAEFK
-351 VLQNEGNALLQDEAY
+351 VLQDEGVALLQENSDMAE
-366 AIVKDTKEYVAL
+366 TEEYKVL
-378 QSVIA
+378 QNVIA
-383 KTATAENLAEL
+383 KEATAENLAEL
-394 KAEYNSAK
+394 KAEYYCAK

-417 AYDAEKKVL
+417 AYAAEKTVL
-426 GGLGIAEQ
+426 EGLGIAEQ

-453 VAEYEAVVKDYTTD
+453 VAEYDAVVKDYTTA

-512 ASQKIT
+512 ASQEIT

-537 MTLSVKNGET
+537 MTLSVKNGEV
-547 SLGEVV
+547 SLGEVA
-553 NFPSGNRGR
+553 NFPSGNTGS

-567 GTASFEGASYA
+567 GTASFEGGNYA
-578 CKNEGYGWQWR
+578 NSNKGYGWQWR

-597 KTTITISIEAGA
+597 ETTITISIEAGA
-609 NLIHNWASFG
+609 NLKYNWASFG

-678 DAATAALKAAT
+678 DAATAAVKAAT
-689 ETYVAAVASYQA
+689 ETYVAAVPSYQA
-701 LADAKAMKLDFAYAS
+701 LADAKTMELDFAYAS
-716 AEKKTAF
+716 AEKKAAF
-723 AKALQVEAATSAKDA
+723 AEALQVEDATSAKDA
-738 TDKTNAIYTAAR
+738 TDKTNVIYTAAR

-761 VEGAEDC
+761 VEGAVDC

-782 GWSSSQNDGGNLQ
+782 GWSSSQNGGNLQ
-795 TLNTESWTTSE
+795 TLSGESWTTSE
-806 GVTGTPYYDYWNGSA
+806 GVTETPYYDYWNGSA

-881 TAEFEVGNDG
+881 TTEFEVGNDG

-952 NSIVLPFAVSKKQI
+952 NSIVLPFAVSKEQI

-1007 KPAQAGNTYTFQG
+1007 KPTQAGNTYTFEG

-1028 LEVGEGEIKFVG
+1028 LEAGEGEIKFVG
-1040 NYENGKQLAEGDY
+1040 NYENGKQLTAGNY

-1081 AAAPAK
+1081 AAASAK
-1087 AMFFSIRGNSGET
+1087 TMFFSIRGNSGET

-1127 ATNLNGLAKG
+1127 ATSLSGLAKG

>member
-1 MRPKNL
+1 MKPKNL
-7 RIFFSMALAL
+7 RILFSMALAL

-35 QYLLYNVGAQKYLCP
+35 QFLLYNVGAQKYLCP
-50 GNAWGTHASLG
+50 ANAWGTHASLG
-61 KVGMMVEL
+61 EVGMMVEL
-69 MPQGD
+69 VPKED
-74 GTYHVST
+74 GTYRVST
-81 KPYYNEDKF
+81 EPYYKVSNNW
-90 LSDAAWTDNNAAPY
+90 LGDNGYVDNHGNGTY
-104 SFEKVEGAEEPTYK
+104 SFQKVEGAEVPTYK
-118 LVCKSNT
+118 LVCGSNT

-130 KGTDLSFDANGPA
+130 TGTDLTLDANAPA
-143 AGSEVN
+143 EGSEAN
-149 GQWRLIKIGTEDA
+149 AQWRLVKIGTEDA
-162 TEEKPQDVSYLITNP
+162 SENNPLDMSYLITNP
-177 DFDIRGNQNGLGAL
+177 DFDARGNQNGLGAV
-191 KGWVGEP
+191 KGWNGEP
-198 APNNSCA
+198 GADTRHYVSCA
-205 ERFDMNF
+205 EKYNTDF
-212 DVYQVK
+212 DVYQEK

-226 RVSCQGF
+226 RLSCQGF
-233 YRAGGHDS
+233 YRGKNNPADK
-241 GNETQNAFLY
+241 NAILY
-251 ANDNETPLLN
+251 ANSEETPLMN
-261 ILAEKD
+261 ILEEEGNYAVK
-267 NFSTEYVGEKNKSGE
+267 
-282 PNTMEE
+282 PNSMSQ
-288 AQNYFSAGF
+288 AQDCFSAGL
-297 YKNNSV
+297 YKDNSLI
-303 EVTVV
+303 VTVV

-314 GIKKSKQ
+314 GVKKTAKVTG
-321 IAADWTIFDTFR
+321 DWAIFDTFR

-338 KVDLNAAAVAEFK
+338 KVDLNAAAVAEFQK
-351 VLQNEGNALLQDEAY
+351 LKEEGETLLQENSDMAE
-366 AIVKDTKEYVAL
+366 TEEYKAL
-378 QSVIA
+378 QIVIA
-383 KTATAENLAEL
+383 KDATAENLAEL
-394 KAEYNSAK
+394 KAEYYSAK

-417 AYDAEKKVL
+417 AYAAEKTVL
-426 GGLGIAEQ
+426 EGLGIADQ
-434 FANRPNTAAEAAK
+434 FASRPNTAAEAAK

-453 VAEYEAVVKDYTTD
+453 VAEYDVVVKDYTTA
-467 IKLGDWITS
+467 IKLGNWTTS

-512 ASQKIT
+512 ASQEIT

-537 MTLSVKNGET
+537 MTLSVKNGDT
-547 SLGEVV
+547 SLGKVV
-553 NFPSGNRGR
+553 NFPSGNTGS

-567 GTASFEGASYA
+567 GTASFEGGNYA
-578 CKNEGYGWQWR
+578 NSNKGYGWQWR

-597 KTTITISIEAGA
+597 ETTITISIEAGA

-632 EVAYNQAI
+632 EVAYNQAV

-646 LANEANQVVTGEEK
+646 LNNEANQVVTGEER
-660 TKLEDAIGADKGT
+660 TKLNEAIAADKGT

-678 DAATAALKAAT
+678 DAATAAVKAAT

-701 LADAKAMKLDFAYAS
+701 LADAKTMELDFAYAS
-716 AEKKTAF
+716 AEKKAAF
-723 AKALQVEAATSAKDA
+723 DKALQVEAATSAKDA
-738 TDKTNAIYTAAR
+738 IEKTNAIYTAAR

-761 VEGAEDC
+761 VEGAVDC

-782 GWSSSQNDGGNLQ
+782 GWSSSQNGGNLQ
-795 TLNTESWTTSE
+795 TLKGESWTTSE
-806 GVTGTPYYDYWNGSA
+806 GVTETPYYDYWNGSA

-829 VSGLK
+829 VSGLQ

-918 VADLDAITLN
+918 VADLDAVTLN

-952 NSIVLPFAVSKKQI
+952 NSIVLPFAVNKKQI

-980 DATVGETSTTLN
+980 DATIDETSTTLN

-1007 KPAQAGNTYTFQG
+1007 KPTQAGSTYTFEG
-1020 VAIKAADN
+1020 VAIKPADN
-1028 LEVGEGEIKFVG
+1028 LEAGEGEIKFVG

-1127 ATNLNGLAKG
+1127 ATSLSGLAKG

>member
-1 MRPKNL
+1 MKPKNL
-7 RIFFSMALAL
+7 RILFSMALAL

-35 QYLLYNVGAQKYLCP
+35 QFLLYNVGAKQYLCP
-50 GNAWGTHASLG
+50 GNAWGTHASVG

-69 MPQGD
+69 VPQND
-74 GTYHVST
+74 GTYRVST
-81 KPYYNEDKF
+81 KPYYN
-90 LSDAAWTDNNAAPY
+90 SDLCLGDNAYVDNTGKGTY
-104 SFEKVEGAEEPTYK
+104 SFEKVEGVEEPTYK

-143 AGSEVN
+143 AGSEAN

-177 DFDIRGNQNGLGAL
+177 DFDIIRDENGNKRHLRG
-191 KGWVGEP
+191 WEGEP
-198 APNNSCA
+198 TANNSCA
-205 ERFDMNF
+205 EKYNTTF
-212 DVYQVK
+212 DVYQEK

-233 YRAGGHDS
+233 YRAGG
-241 GNETQNAFLY
+241 GNSKDKDTKNAVLY
-251 ANDNETPLLN
+251 ANDNQTPLMN
-261 ILAEKD
+261 ILEEEGNYSVK
-267 NFSTEYVGEKNKSGE
+267 
-282 PNTMEE
+282 PNNM
-288 AQNYFSAGF
+288 AQAQESFSAGL

-338 KVDLNAAAVAEFK
+338 EVDLNAAAVAEFK
-351 VLQNEGNALLQDEAY
+351 VLQDEGNALLQDKAY
-366 AIVKDTKEYVAL
+366 AIVQGTEEYVTL
-378 QSVIA
+378 QNVIA

-394 KAEYNSAK
+394 KAEYYSAK

-417 AYDAEKKVL
+417 AYAAEKTVL
-426 GGLGIAEQ
+426 KGLGIADQ
-434 FANRPNTAAEAAK
+434 FATRPNTAAEAAK

-485 WSGKV
+485 WSGNK
-490 VNYLNQDDSNG
+490 VNYLNQDDSDG
-501 KGWNA
+501 KGYNA
-506 NSWSMS
+506 DSWSMS
-512 ASQKIT
+512 ASQEIT
-518 LPAGDYVFKAAG
+518 LPAGEYVFKAAG

-547 SLGEVV
+547 ALGEVV

-597 KTTITISIEAGA
+597 ETTITISIEAGA

-660 TKLEDAIGADKGT
+660 ANLKAAIAADKGT
-673 TVESI
+673 TVGSI
-678 DAATAALKAAT
+678 DAATAAVKAAT
-689 ETYVAAVASYQA
+689 ETYVAAVPSYQA
-701 LADAKAMKLDFAYAS
+701 LADAKTMELDFAYAS
-716 AEKKTAF
+716 TEKKAAF

-761 VEGAEDC
+761 VEGAENC
-768 TASVVNANFADKLN
+768 TDRVVNANFADKLN
-782 GWSSSQNDGGNLQ
+782 GWSSSQNGGNLQ

-806 GVTGTPYYDYWNGSA
+806 GVNNTPYYDYWNGSA

-840 TIKARALAGFN
+840 TIKARALAVFN

-918 VADLDAITLN
+918 VADLDAVTLN
-928 ENETCTPEAKVADVT
+928 EDKTYTPEAKVANVT
-943 LNRTLTTHW
+943 LNRTLTTRW
-952 NSIVLPFAVSKKQI
+952 NSIVLPFAVSKTQI

-980 DATVGETSTTLN
+980 NATIDETSTTLN
-992 FEVVEEMQANVPYLI
+992 FDVVEEMQANVPYLI
-1007 KPAQAGNTYTFQG
+1007 KPAQAGNTYTFEG
-1020 VAIKAADN
+1020 VAIKPTDI
-1028 LEVGEGEIKFVG
+1028 LEAGEGEIKFVG

-1053 FIDANRNLFYSAN
+1053 FIDANRNQFYSAN

-1087 AMFFSIRGNSGET
+1087 TMFFSIRGNSGET

-1127 ATNLNGLAKG
+1127 AANLNGLAKG

>member
-1 MRPKNL
+1 MKPKNL
-7 RIFFSMALAL
+7 RILFSMALAL

-35 QYLLYNVGAQKYLCP
+35 QFLLYNVGAKQYLCP
-50 GNAWGTHASLG
+50 GNAWGTHASVG
-61 KVGMMVEL
+61 NVGMMVEL
-69 MPQGD
+69 VPQND
-74 GTYHVST
+74 GTYRVST
-81 KPYYNEDKF
+81 KPYYN
-90 LSDAAWTDNNAAPY
+90 SDLCLGDNAYVDNTGKGTY
-104 SFEKVEGAEEPTYK
+104 SFEKVEGVEEPTYK

-143 AGSEVN
+143 AGSEAN

-177 DFDIRGNQNGLGAL
+177 DFDIIRDENGNKRHLRG
-191 KGWVGEP
+191 WEGEP
-198 APNNSCA
+198 TANNSCA
-205 ERFDMNF
+205 EKYNTTF
-212 DVYQVK
+212 DVYQEK

-233 YRAGGHDS
+233 YRAGG
-241 GNETQNAFLY
+241 GNSKDKDTKNAVLY
-251 ANDNETPLLN
+251 ANDNQTPLMN
-261 ILAEKD
+261 ILEEEGNYSVK
-267 NFSTEYVGEKNKSGE
+267 
-282 PNTMEE
+282 PNNM
-288 AQNYFSAGF
+288 AQAQESFSAGL

-338 KVDLNAAAVAEFK
+338 EVDLNAAAVAEFK
-351 VLQNEGNALLQDEAY
+351 VLQEEGTALLQDEAY
-366 AIVKDTKEYVAL
+366 AIVKGTDEYVAL
-378 QSVIA
+378 QNVIA
-383 KTATAENLAEL
+383 KTATAENLTEL
-394 KAEYNSAK
+394 KAEYYSAK
-402 NAFVDLKVSYEAWDA
+402 NAFVELKVSYEAWDA
-417 AYDAEKKVL
+417 AYAAEKTVL
-426 GGLGIAEQ
+426 EGLGIADQ
-434 FANRPNTAAEAAK
+434 FATRPSTAAEAAK

-453 VAEYEAVVKDYTTD
+453 VAEYGAVVKDYTTA

-512 ASQKIT
+512 ASQEIT

-537 MTLSVKNGET
+537 MTLSVKNGEV

-597 KTTITISIEAGA
+597 ETTITISIEAGA

-632 EVAYNQAI
+632 EVAYNQAVD
-640 EAANAA
+640 AANAA
-646 LANEANQVVTGEEK
+646 LNNEANQVVTGEEK
-660 TKLEDAIGADKGT
+660 ANLNAAIAADKGT
-673 TVESI
+673 TVGSI
-678 DAATAALKAAT
+678 DAATAAVKAAT
-689 ETYVAAVASYQA
+689 ETYVAAVPSYQA
-701 LADAKAMKLDFAYAS
+701 LADAKTMELNFAYAS
-716 AEKKTAF
+716 AEKKAAF

-750 AYAESNGKAEG
+750 AYAESNGMAEG
-761 VEGAEDC
+761 VEGAVDC
-768 TASVVNANFADKLN
+768 TASVVNANFADQLN
-782 GWSSSQNDGGNLQ
+782 GWSSSQNGGNL
-795 TLNTESWTTSE
+795 NAYNWESWTSSQGSNTE
-806 GVTGTPYYDYWNGSA
+806 FYYDYYNGDA

-829 VSGLK
+829 VSGLQ

-840 TIKARALAGFN
+840 TIKARAQAGFN
-851 LYMLINDEKKVDIN
+851 LYMLVNGEKKVDIN

-943 LNRTLTTHW
+943 LNRTLTTYW
-952 NSIVLPFAVSKKQI
+952 NSIVLPFAVNKEQI

-980 DATVGETSTTLN
+980 DATIDETSTTLN

-1007 KPAQAGNTYTFQG
+1007 KPTLAGNTYTFEG
-1020 VAIKAADN
+1020 VAIKPADN
-1028 LEVGEGEIKFVG
+1028 LEAGEGEIKFVG

-1081 AAAPAK
+1081 AAASAK
-1087 AMFFSIRGNSGET
+1087 TMFFSIRGNSGET

-1127 ATNLNGLAKG
+1127 ATSLSGLAKG

>member
-1 MRPKNL
+1 MNIL
-7 RIFFSMALAL
+7 EEE
-17 GLSAQ
+17 G
-22 SYGSE
+22 
-27 TVSEAGAG
+27 
-35 QYLLYNVGAQKYLCP
+35 KY
-50 GNAWGTHASLG
+50 SV
-61 KVGMMVEL
+61 K
-69 MPQGD
+69 
-74 GTYHVST
+74 
-81 KPYYNEDKF
+81 
-90 LSDAAWTDNNAAPY
+90 
-104 SFEKVEGAEEPTYK
+104 
-118 LVCKSNT
+118 
-125 LYWSG
+125 
-130 KGTDLSFDANGPA
+130 
-143 AGSEVN
+143 
-149 GQWRLIKIGTEDA
+149 
-162 TEEKPQDVSYLITNP
+162 
-177 DFDIRGNQNGLGAL
+177 
-191 KGWVGEP
+191 
-198 APNNSCA
+198 PNN
-205 ERFDMNF
+205 M
-212 DVYQVK
+212 
-218 TGLPNGKY
+218 
-226 RVSCQGF
+226 
-233 YRAGGHDS
+233 
-241 GNETQNAFLY
+241 
-251 ANDNETPLLN
+251 
-261 ILAEKD
+261 
-267 NFSTEYVGEKNKSGE
+267 
-282 PNTMEE
+282 
-288 AQNYFSAGF
+288 AQAQESFSAGL

-338 KVDLNAAAVAEFK
+338 AVDLNAAAVAEFK
-351 VLQNEGNALLQDEAY
+351 VLQDEGDALLQENSDMAE
-366 AIVKDTKEYVAL
+366 TEEYKVL
-378 QSVIA
+378 QNVIA
-383 KTATAENLAEL
+383 KKATAENLADL
-394 KAEYNSAK
+394 KAEYYSAK

-417 AYDAEKKVL
+417 AYAAEKTVL
-426 GGLGIAEQ
+426 KGLGIADQ
-434 FANRPNTAAEAAK
+434 FATRPNTAAEAAK

-453 VAEYEAVVKDYTTD
+453 VAEYDAVVKDYTTD

-512 ASQKIT
+512 ASQEIT

-537 MTLSVKNGET
+537 MTLSVKNGEV

-578 CKNEGYGWQWR
+578 CKDEGYGWQWR

-597 KTTITISIEAGA
+597 ETTITISIEAGA

-632 EVAYNQAI
+632 EVAYNQAVD
-640 EAANAA
+640 AANAA
-646 LANEANQVVTGEEK
+646 LNNEANV
-660 TKLEDAIGADKGT
+660 
-673 TVESI
+673 
-678 DAATAALKAAT
+678 
-689 ETYVAAVASYQA
+689 
-701 LADAKAMKLDFAYAS
+701 
-716 AEKKTAF
+716 
-723 AKALQVEAATSAKDA
+723 
-738 TDKTNAIYTAAR
+738 IYTAAR
-750 AYAESNGKAEG
+750 AYAESNGMAEG
-761 VEGAEDC
+761 VEGAVDC

-782 GWSSSQNDGGNLQ
+782 GWSSSQNGGNLQ
-795 TLNTESWTTSE
+795 TLSGESWTTSE
-806 GVTGTPYYDYWNGSA
+806 GVTGTPYYDYQNGSA

-829 VSGLK
+829 VSGLQ

-840 TIKARALAGFN
+840 TIKARALASFN

-901 AQNQAG
+901 ARNQAG

-952 NSIVLPFAVSKKQI
+952 NSIVLPFAVSKEQI

-980 DATVGETSTTLN
+980 DATIDETSTTLN

-1020 VAIKAADN
+1020 VAIKPADN
-1028 LEVGEGEIKFVG
+1028 LEAGEGEIKFVG

>member
-1 MRPKNL
+1 MKPKNL
-7 RIFFSMALAL
+7 RILFSMALAL

-35 QYLLYNVGAQKYLCP
+35 QFLLYNVGAKQYLCP
-50 GNAWGTHASLG
+50 GNAWGTHASVG

-69 MPQGD
+69 VPQND
-74 GTYHVST
+74 GTYRVST
-81 KPYYNEDKF
+81 KPYYN
-90 LSDAAWTDNNAAPY
+90 SDLCLGDNAYVDNTGKGTY
-104 SFEKVEGAEEPTYK
+104 SFEKVEGVEEPTYK

-143 AGSEVN
+143 AGSEAN

-177 DFDIRGNQNGLGAL
+177 DFDIIRDENGNKRHLRG
-191 KGWVGEP
+191 WEGEP
-198 APNNSCA
+198 TANNSCA
-205 ERFDMNF
+205 EKYNTTF
-212 DVYQVK
+212 DVYQEK

-233 YRAGGHDS
+233 YRAGG
-241 GNETQNAFLY
+241 GNSKDKDTKNAVLY
-251 ANDNETPLLN
+251 ANDNQTPLMN
-261 ILAEKD
+261 ILEEEGNYSVK
-267 NFSTEYVGEKNKSGE
+267 
-282 PNTMEE
+282 PNNM
-288 AQNYFSAGF
+288 AQAQESFSAGL

-338 KVDLNAAAVAEFK
+338 EVDLNAAAVAEFK
-351 VLQNEGNALLQDEAY
+351 VLQDEGNALLQDKAY
-366 AIVKDTKEYVAL
+366 AIVQGTEEYVTL
-378 QSVIA
+378 QNVIA

-394 KAEYNSAK
+394 KAEYYSAK

-417 AYDAEKKVL
+417 AYAAEKTVL
-426 GGLGIAEQ
+426 KGLGIADQ
-434 FANRPNTAAEAAK
+434 FATRPNTAAEAAK

-485 WSGKV
+485 WSGNK
-490 VNYLNQDDSNG
+490 VNYLNQDDSDG
-501 KGWNA
+501 KGYNA
-506 NSWSMS
+506 DSWSMS
-512 ASQKIT
+512 ASQEIT
-518 LPAGDYVFKAAG
+518 LPAGEYVFKAAG

-547 SLGEVV
+547 ALGEVV

-597 KTTITISIEAGA
+597 ETTITISIEAGA

-660 TKLEDAIGADKGT
+660 ANLKAAIAADKGT
-673 TVESI
+673 TVGSI
-678 DAATAALKAAT
+678 DAATAAVKAAT
-689 ETYVAAVASYQA
+689 ETYVAAVPSYQA
-701 LADAKAMKLDFAYAS
+701 LADAKTMELDFAYAS
-716 AEKKTAF
+716 AEKKAAF

-761 VEGAEDC
+761 VEGAENC
-768 TASVVNANFADKLN
+768 TDRVVNANFADKLN
-782 GWSSSQNDGGNLQ
+782 GWSSSQNGGNLQ

-806 GVTGTPYYDYWNGSA
+806 GVNNTPYYDYWNGSA

-918 VADLDAITLN
+918 VADLDAVTLN
-928 ENETCTPEAKVADVT
+928 EDKTYTPEAKVANVT
-943 LNRTLTTHW
+943 LNRTLTTRW
-952 NSIVLPFAVSKKQI
+952 NSIVLPFAVSKTQI

-980 DATVGETSTTLN
+980 NATIDETSTTLN
-992 FEVVEEMQANVPYLI
+992 FDVVEEMQANVPYLI
-1007 KPAQAGNTYTFQG
+1007 KPAQAGNTYTFEG
-1020 VAIKAADN
+1020 VAIKPTDI
-1028 LEVGEGEIKFVG
+1028 LEAGEGEIKFVG

-1053 FIDANRNLFYSAN
+1053 FIDANRNQFYSAN

-1087 AMFFSIRGNSGET
+1087 TMFFSIRGNSGET

-1127 ATNLNGLAKG
+1127 AANLNGLAKG

>member
-1 MRPKNL
+1 MKPKNL
-7 RIFFSMALAL
+7 RILFSMALAL

-35 QYLLYNVGAQKYLCP
+35 QFLLYNVGAKQYLCP
-50 GNAWGTHASLG
+50 GNAWGTHASVG
-61 KVGMMVEL
+61 NVGMMVEL
-69 MPQGD
+69 VPQND
-74 GTYHVST
+74 GTYRVST
-81 KPYYNEDKF
+81 KPYYN
-90 LSDAAWTDNNAAPY
+90 SDLCLGDNAYVDNNGKGTY
-104 SFEKVEGAEEPTYK
+104 SFEKVEGVEEPTYK

-143 AGSEVN
+143 AGSEAN

-177 DFDIRGNQNGLGAL
+177 DFDIIRDENGNKRHLRG
-191 KGWVGEP
+191 WEGEP
-198 APNNSCA
+198 TANNSCA
-205 ERFDMNF
+205 EKYNTTF
-212 DVYQVK
+212 DVYQEK

-233 YRAGGHDS
+233 YRAGG
-241 GNETQNAFLY
+241 GNSKDKDTKNAVLY
-251 ANDNETPLLN
+251 ANDNQTPLMN
-261 ILAEKD
+261 ILEEEGKY
-267 NFSTEYVGEKNKSGE
+267 SVK
-282 PNTMEE
+282 PNTM
-288 AQNYFSAGF
+288 AQAQESFSAGL

-338 KVDLNAAAVAEFK
+338 EVDLNAAAVAEFK
-351 VLQNEGNALLQDEAY
+351 VLQDEGTALLQDEAY
-366 AIVKDTKEYVAL
+366 AIVKSTDEYVAL
-378 QSVIA
+378 QNVIA
-383 KTATAENLAEL
+383 KKATAENLAEL
-394 KAEYNSAK
+394 KAEYYSAK

-417 AYDAEKKVL
+417 AYAAEKTVL
-426 GGLGIAEQ
+426 KGLGIADQ
-434 FANRPNTAAEAAK
+434 FATRPNTAAEAAK

-485 WSGKV
+485 WSGNK
-490 VNYLNQDDSNG
+490 VNYLNQDDSDG

-506 NSWSMS
+506 DNWSMS
-512 ASQKIT
+512 ASQEIT

-537 MTLSVKNGET
+537 MTLSVKNGEV

-553 NFPSGNRGR
+553 NFPSGNTGS

-567 GTASFEGASYA
+567 GTASFEGGNYA
-578 CKNEGYGWQWR
+578 NSNKGYGWQWR

-597 KTTITISIEAGA
+597 ETTITISIEAGA

-632 EVAYNQAI
+632 EVAYNQAVD
-640 EAANAA
+640 AANAA
-646 LANEANQVVTGEEK
+646 LNNEANQVVTGEEK

-678 DAATAALKAAT
+678 DAATAAVKAAT
-689 ETYVAAVASYQA
+689 ETYVAAVPSYQA
-701 LADAKAMKLDFAYAS
+701 LADAKTMELNFAYAS

-738 TDKTNAIYTAAR
+738 TDKTNVIYTAAR

-761 VEGAEDC
+761 VEGAVDC

-782 GWSSSQNDGGNLQ
+782 GWSSSQNGGNLQ
-795 TLNTESWTTSE
+795 TLSGESWTTSE
-806 GVTGTPYYDYWNGSA
+806 GVTETPYYDYWNGSA

-829 VSGLK
+829 VSGLQ

-952 NSIVLPFAVSKKQI
+952 NSIVLPFAVNKEQI

-980 DATVGETSTTLN
+980 DATIDETSTILN

-1007 KPAQAGNTYTFQG
+1007 KPTLAGNTYTFEG
-1020 VAIKAADN
+1020 VAIKPADN
-1028 LEVGEGEIKFVG
+1028 LEAGKGEIKFVG
-1040 NYENGKQLAEGDY
+1040 NYENGKQLAKGDY

-1127 ATNLNGLAKG
+1127 ATNLNGLARG

>member
-1 MRPKNL
+1 MTLDANAP
-7 RIFFSMALAL
+7 AE
-17 GLSAQ
+17 
-22 SYGSE
+22 GSE
-27 TVSEAGAG
+27 A
-35 QYLLYNVGAQKYLCP
+35 
-50 GNAWGTHASLG
+50 NA
-61 KVGMMVEL
+61 
-69 MPQGD
+69 
-74 GTYHVST
+74 
-81 KPYYNEDKF
+81 
-90 LSDAAWTDNNAAPY
+90 
-104 SFEKVEGAEEPTYK
+104 
-118 LVCKSNT
+118 
-125 LYWSG
+125 
-130 KGTDLSFDANGPA
+130 
-143 AGSEVN
+143 
-149 GQWRLIKIGTEDA
+149 QWRLVKIGTEDA
-162 TEEKPQDVSYLITNP
+162 SENNPLDMSYLITNP
-177 DFDIRGNQNGLGAL
+177 DFDARGNQNGLGDV
-191 KGWVGEP
+191 KGWNGSPGADRKHYV
-198 APNNSCA
+198 SCA
-205 ERFDMNF
+205 EKYNTNF
-212 DVYQVK
+212 DVYQEK
-218 TGLPNGKY
+218 TGLPNGRY
-226 RVSCQGF
+226 RLSCQGF
-233 YRAGGHDS
+233 YRAGGGDS
-241 GNETQNAFLY
+241 KDKDTKNAILY
-251 ANDNETPLLN
+251 ANAEETPLMN
-261 ILAEKD
+261 ILEEEGNYSVK
-267 NFSTEYVGEKNKSGE
+267 
-282 PNTMEE
+282 PNNM
-288 AQNYFSAGF
+288 AQAQESFSAGL

-321 IAADWTIFDTFR
+321 ITADWTIFDTFR

-338 KVDLNAAAVAEFK
+338 EVDLNAAAVAEFK
-351 VLQNEGNALLQDEAY
+351 VLQDEGTALLQENSDMAE
-366 AIVKDTKEYVAL
+366 TEEYKVL
-378 QSVIA
+378 QNVIA
-383 KTATAENLAEL
+383 KEATAENLAEL
-394 KAEYNSAK
+394 KAEYYSAK

-417 AYDAEKKVL
+417 AYAAEKTVL
-426 GGLGIAEQ
+426 EGLGIADQ
-434 FANRPNTAAEAAK
+434 FATRPNTAAEAAK

-512 ASQKIT
+512 ASQEIT

-537 MTLSVKNGET
+537 MTLSVKNGEV
-547 SLGEVV
+547 SLGEVA
-553 NFPSGNRGR
+553 NFPSGNTGS

-567 GTASFEGASYA
+567 GTASFEGGNYA
-578 CKNEGYGWQWR
+578 NSNKGYGWQWR

-597 KTTITISIEAGA
+597 ETTITISIEAGA

-678 DAATAALKAAT
+678 DAATAAVKAAT

-701 LADAKAMKLDFAYAS
+701 LADAKTMELDFAYAS
-716 AEKKTAF
+716 AEKKAAF
-723 AKALQVEAATSAKDA
+723 AEALHVEAATSAKDA

-761 VEGAEDC
+761 VEGAVDC
-768 TASVVNANFADKLN
+768 TASVVNANFADQLN
-782 GWSSSQNDGGNLQ
+782 GWSSSQNGGNL
-795 TLNTESWTTSE
+795 NAYNWESWTSSQGSNTE
-806 GVTGTPYYDYWNGSA
+806 FYYDYYNGDA

-829 VSGLK
+829 VSGLQ

-840 TIKARALAGFN
+840 TIKARAQAGFN
-851 LYMLINDEKKVDIN
+851 LYMLVNGEKKVDIN

>member
-1 MRPKNL
+1 MKPKNL
-7 RIFFSMALAL
+7 RILFSMALAL

-35 QYLLYNVGAQKYLCP
+35 QFLLYNVGAKQYLCP
-50 GNAWGTHASLG
+50 GNAWGTHASVG
-61 KVGMMVEL
+61 NVGMMVEL
-69 MPQGD
+69 VPQND
-74 GTYHVST
+74 GTYRVST
-81 KPYYNEDKF
+81 KPYYN
-90 LSDAAWTDNNAAPY
+90 SDLCLGDNAYVDNTGKGTY
-104 SFEKVEGAEEPTYK
+104 SFEKVEGVEEPTYK

-143 AGSEVN
+143 AGSEAN

-177 DFDIRGNQNGLGAL
+177 DFDIIRDENGNKRHLRG
-191 KGWVGEP
+191 WEGEP
-198 APNNSCA
+198 TANNSCA
-205 ERFDMNF
+205 EKYNTTF
-212 DVYQVK
+212 DVYQEK

-233 YRAGGHDS
+233 YRAGG
-241 GNETQNAFLY
+241 GNSKDKDTKNAVLY
-251 ANDNETPLLN
+251 ANDNQTPLMN
-261 ILAEKD
+261 ILEEEGNYSVKPD
-267 NFSTEYVGEKNKSGE
+267 N
-282 PNTMEE
+282 M
-288 AQNYFSAGF
+288 AQAQESFSAGL

-338 KVDLNAAAVAEFK
+338 EVDLNAAAVAEFK
-351 VLQNEGNALLQDEAY
+351 VLQDEGTALLQDEAY
-366 AIVKDTKEYVAL
+366 AIVKGTDEYVAL
-378 QSVIA
+378 QNVIA
-383 KTATAENLAEL
+383 KTATAENLTEL
-394 KAEYNSAK
+394 KAEYYSAK
-402 NAFVDLKVSYEAWDA
+402 NAFVELKVSYEAWDA
-417 AYDAEKKVL
+417 AYAAEKTVL
-426 GGLGIAEQ
+426 EGLGIAEQ

-453 VAEYEAVVKDYTTD
+453 VAEYDAVVKDYTTA

-512 ASQKIT
+512 ASQEIT

-578 CKNEGYGWQWR
+578 CKDEGYGWQWR

-597 KTTITISIEAGA
+597 ETTITISIEAGA
-609 NLIHNWASFG
+609 NLKHNWASFG

-678 DAATAALKAAT
+678 DAATAAVKAAT
-689 ETYVAAVASYQA
+689 ETYVAAVPSYQA
-701 LADAKAMKLDFAYAS
+701 LADAKTMELNFAYAS
-716 AEKKTAF
+716 AEKKAAF

-738 TDKTNAIYTAAR
+738 TDKTNVIYTAAR

-761 VEGAEDC
+761 VEGAVDC
-768 TASVVNANFADKLN
+768 TASVVNANFADQLN
-782 GWSSSQNDGGNLQ
+782 GWSSSQNGGNL
-795 TLNTESWTTSE
+795 NAYNWESWTSSQGSNTE
-806 GVTGTPYYDYWNGSA
+806 FYYDYYNGDA

-829 VSGLK
+829 VSGLQ

-840 TIKARALAGFN
+840 TIKARAQAGFN
-851 LYMLINDEKKVDIN
+851 LYMLVNGEKKVDIN

-918 VADLDAITLN
+918 VADLDAVTLN
-928 ENETCTPEAKVADVT
+928 ENETCNPEAKVADVT

-980 DATVGETSTTLN
+980 DATVGERSTTLN

-1020 VAIKAADN
+1020 VAIKPADN
-1028 LEVGEGEIKFVG
+1028 LEAGEGEIMFVG
-1040 NYENGKQLAEGDY
+1040 NYENGKQLTEGNY

-1081 AAAPAK
+1081 AAAAAK
-1087 AMFFSIRGNSGET
+1087 TMFFSIRGNSGET

-1127 ATNLNGLAKG
+1127 ATSLSGLAKG

>member
-1 MRPKNL
+1 MKPKNL
-7 RIFFSMALAL
+7 RILFSMALAL

-35 QYLLYNVGAQKYLCP
+35 QFLLYNVGAKQYLCP
-50 GNAWGTHASLG
+50 GNAWGTHASVG

-69 MPQGD
+69 VPQND
-74 GTYHVST
+74 GTYRVST
-81 KPYYNEDKF
+81 KPYYN
-90 LSDAAWTDNNAAPY
+90 SDLCLGDNAYVDNTGKGTY
-104 SFEKVEGAEEPTYK
+104 SFEKVEGVEEPTYK

-143 AGSEVN
+143 AGSEAN

-177 DFDIRGNQNGLGAL
+177 DFDIIRDENGNKRHLRG
-191 KGWVGEP
+191 WEGEP
-198 APNNSCA
+198 TANNSCA
-205 ERFDMNF
+205 EKYNTTF
-212 DVYQVK
+212 DVYQEK

-233 YRAGGHDS
+233 YRAGG
-241 GNETQNAFLY
+241 GNSKDKDTKNAVLY
-251 ANDNETPLLN
+251 ANDNQTPLMN
-261 ILAEKD
+261 ILEEEGNYSVK
-267 NFSTEYVGEKNKSGE
+267 
-282 PNTMEE
+282 PNNM
-288 AQNYFSAGF
+288 AQAQESFSAGL

-338 KVDLNAAAVAEFK
+338 EVDLNAAAVAEFK
-351 VLQNEGNALLQDEAY
+351 VLQDEGNALLQDKAY
-366 AIVKDTKEYVAL
+366 AIVQGTEEYVTL
-378 QSVIA
+378 QNVIA

-394 KAEYNSAK
+394 KAEYYSAK

-417 AYDAEKKVL
+417 AYAAEKTVL
-426 GGLGIAEQ
+426 KGLGIADQ
-434 FANRPNTAAEAAK
+434 FATRPNTAAEAAK

-485 WSGKV
+485 WSGNK
-490 VNYLNQDDSNG
+490 VNYLNQDDSDG
-501 KGWNA
+501 KGYNA
-506 NSWSMS
+506 DSWSMS
-512 ASQKIT
+512 ASQEIT
-518 LPAGDYVFKAAG
+518 LPAGEYVFKAAG

-547 SLGEVV
+547 ALGEVV

-597 KTTITISIEAGA
+597 ETTITISIEAGA
-609 NLIHNWASFG
+609 NLKHNWASFG

-632 EVAYNQAI
+632 EVAYKQAVD
-640 EAANAA
+640 AANAA
-646 LANEANQVVTGEEK
+646 LNNKANQVVTGEE
-660 TKLEDAIGADKGT
+660 LANLNAAIAADKGT
-673 TVESI
+673 TVGSI
-678 DAATAALKAAT
+678 DAATAAVKAAT
-689 ETYVAAVASYQA
+689 ETYVAAVPSYQA
-701 LADAKAMKLDFAYAS
+701 LADAKTMKLDFAYAS
-716 AEKKTAF
+716 AEKKAAF
-723 AKALQVEAATSAKDA
+723 AEALHVEAATSAKDA

-761 VEGAEDC
+761 VEGAVDC

-782 GWSSSQNDGGNLQ
+782 GWSSSQNGGNLQ
-795 TLNTESWTTSE
+795 TLSGESWTTSE
-806 GVTGTPYYDYWNGSA
+806 GVNNTPYYDYYNGDA

-829 VSGLK
+829 VSDLK

-952 NSIVLPFAVSKKQI
+952 NSIVLPFAVSKEQI

>member
-1 MRPKNL
+1 MND
-7 RIFFSMALAL
+7 
-17 GLSAQ
+17 
-22 SYGSE
+22 
-27 TVSEAGAG
+27 TVFV
-35 QYLLYNVGAQKYLCP
+35 L
-50 GNAWGTHASLG
+50 
-61 KVGMMVEL
+61 
-69 MPQGD
+69 
-74 GTYHVST
+74 
-81 KPYYNEDKF
+81 
-90 LSDAAWTDNNAAPY
+90 
-104 SFEKVEGAEEPTYK
+104 
-118 LVCKSNT
+118 KSCQNT
-125 LYWSG
+125 L
-130 KGTDLSFDANGPA
+130 
-143 AGSEVN
+143 
-149 GQWRLIKIGTEDA
+149 
-162 TEEKPQDVSYLITNP
+162 
-177 DFDIRGNQNGLGAL
+177 
-191 KGWVGEP
+191 
-198 APNNSCA
+198 
-205 ERFDMNF
+205 
-212 DVYQVK
+212 
-218 TGLPNGKY
+218 
-226 RVSCQGF
+226 
-233 YRAGGHDS
+233 YRAGGGDS
-241 GNETQNAFLY
+241 KDKDTKNAILY
-251 ANDNETPLLN
+251 ANAEETPLMN
-261 ILAEKD
+261 ILEEEGKY
-267 NFSTEYVGEKNKSGE
+267 SVK
-282 PNTMEE
+282 PNNM
-288 AQNYFSAGF
+288 AQAQESFSAGL

-338 KVDLNAAAVAEFK
+338 EVDLNAAAVAEFK
-351 VLQNEGNALLQDEAY
+351 VLQDEGVALLQENSDMAE
-366 AIVKDTKEYVAL
+366 TEEYKVL
-378 QSVIA
+378 QNVIA
-383 KTATAENLAEL
+383 KEATAENLAEL
-394 KAEYNSAK
+394 KAEYYSAK

-417 AYDAEKKVL
+417 AYAAEKTVL
-426 GGLGIAEQ
+426 EGLGIAEQ

-453 VAEYEAVVKDYTTD
+453 VAEYDAVVKDYTTA
-467 IKLGDWITS
+467 IKLGDWKTS

-512 ASQKIT
+512 ASQEIT

-537 MTLSVKNGET
+537 MTLSVRNGET

-578 CKNEGYGWQWR
+578 CKDEGYGWQWR

-597 KTTITISIEAGA
+597 ETTITISIEAGA

-632 EVAYNQAI
+632 EVAYNQAVD
-640 EAANAA
+640 AANAA
-646 LANEANQVVTGEEK
+646 LNNEANQVVTGEEK
-660 TKLEDAIGADKGT
+660 SNLNAAIAADKGT
-673 TVESI
+673 TVGSI
-678 DAATAALKAAT
+678 D
-689 ETYVAAVASYQA
+689 
-701 LADAKAMKLDFAYAS
+701 
-716 AEKKTAF
+716 
-723 AKALQVEAATSAKDA
+723 AATSAKDA
-738 TDKTNAIYTAAR
+738 TDKTNVIYTAAR
-750 AYAESNGKAEG
+750 AYAESNGMAEG
-761 VEGAEDC
+761 VEGAVDC

-782 GWSSSQNDGGNLQ
+782 GWSSSQNGGNLQ
-795 TLNTESWTTSE
+795 TLSGESWTTSE
-806 GVTGTPYYDYWNGSA
+806 GVTETPYYDYWNGSA

-829 VSGLK
+829 VSGLQ

-928 ENETCTPEAKVADVT
+928 ENETCNPEAKVADVT

-952 NSIVLPFAVSKKQI
+952 NSIVLPFAVSKEQI

-980 DATVGETSTTLN
+980 DATIDETSTTLN
-992 FEVVEEMQANVPYLI
+992 FEVVEKMQANVPYLI
-1007 KPAQAGNTYTFQG
+1007 KPTQAGNTYTFEG
-1020 VAIKAADN
+1020 VAIKPADN
-1028 LEVGEGEIKFVG
+1028 LEAGEGEIKFVG

>member
-7 RIFFSMALAL
+7 RILFSMALAL

-35 QYLLYNVGAQKYLCP
+35 QFLLYNVGAKQYLCP
-50 GNAWGTHASLG
+50 GNAWGTHASVG
-61 KVGMMVEL
+61 NVGMMVEL
-69 MPQGD
+69 VPQND
-74 GTYHVST
+74 GTYRVST
-81 KPYYNEDKF
+81 EPYYKESNNC
-90 LSDAAWTDNNAAPY
+90 LGDNGFVDNHGNGTY
-104 SFEKVEGAEEPTYK
+104 IFQKVEGAEEPTYK
-118 LVCKSNT
+118 LVCGSNT

-130 KGTDLSFDANGPA
+130 AGTDLSFDANGPA
-143 AGSEVN
+143 EGSEAN
-149 GQWRLIKIGTEDA
+149 AQWRLVKIGTEDA
-162 TEEKPQDVSYLITNP
+162 SENNPLDMSYLITNP
-177 DFDIRGNQNGLGAL
+177 DFDARGNQNGLGAV
-191 KGWVGEP
+191 KGWNGSPGADGKHYV
-198 APNNSCA
+198 SCA
-205 ERFDMNF
+205 EKYNTDF
-212 DVYQVK
+212 DVYQEK
-218 TGLPNGKY
+218 TGLPNGRY
-226 RVSCQGF
+226 RLSCQGF
-233 YRAGGHDS
+233 YRAGGGDS
-241 GNETQNAFLY
+241 KDKDTKNAILY
-251 ANDNETPLLN
+251 ANAEETPLMN
-261 ILAEKD
+261 ILEEEGNYSVK
-267 NFSTEYVGEKNKSGE
+267 
-282 PNTMEE
+282 PNNM
-288 AQNYFSAGF
+288 AQAQESFSAGL

-338 KVDLNAAAVAEFK
+338 EVDLNAAAVAEFK
-351 VLQNEGNALLQDEAY
+351 VLQEEGTALLQDEAY
-366 AIVKDTKEYVAL
+366 AIVKGTDEYVAL
-378 QSVIA
+378 QNVIA
-383 KTATAENLAEL
+383 KEATAENLAEL
-394 KAEYNSAK
+394 KAEYYSAK
-402 NAFVDLKVSYEAWDA
+402 NAFVDLKVSYDAWDA
-417 AYDAEKKVL
+417 AYGAEKTVL
-426 GGLGIAEQ
+426 EGLGIADQ
-434 FANRPNTAAEAAK
+434 FATRPNTAAEAAK

-453 VAEYEAVVKDYTTD
+453 VAEYDAVVKDYTTD

-485 WSGKV
+485 WSGNK
-490 VNYLNQDDSNG
+490 VNYLNQDDSDG

-506 NSWSMS
+506 DNWSMS
-512 ASQKIT
+512 ASQEIT
-518 LPAGDYVFKAAG
+518 LPAGEYVFKAAG

-547 SLGEVV
+547 SLGKVV

-567 GTASFEGASYA
+567 GTASFEDASYA

-597 KTTITISIEAGA
+597 ETTITISIEAGA
-609 NLIHNWASFG
+609 NLKHNWASFG

-632 EVAYNQAI
+632 EVAYKQAVD
-640 EAANAA
+640 AANAA
-646 LANEANQVVTGEEK
+646 LNNKANQVVTGEE
-660 TKLEDAIGADKGT
+660 LANLNAAIDADKGT
-673 TVESI
+673 TVGSI
-678 DAATAALKAAT
+678 DAATAAVKAAT
-689 ETYVAAVASYQA
+689 ETYVAAVPSYQA
-701 LADAKAMKLDFAYAS
+701 LADAKTMKLDFAYAS
-716 AEKKTAF
+716 AEKKDAF

-761 VEGAEDC
+761 VEGAVDC

-782 GWSSSQNDGGNLQ
+782 GWSSSQNGGNLQ

-806 GVTGTPYYDYWNGSA
+806 GVTGAPYYDYWNGSA

-829 VSGLK
+829 VSDLK

-851 LYMLINDEKKVDIN
+851 LYMLINDEQKVDIN

-928 ENETCTPEAKVADVT
+928 ENETCNPEAKVADVT

-1020 VAIKAADN
+1020 VAIKPADN
-1028 LEVGEGEIKFVG
+1028 LEAGEGEIKFVG
-1040 NYENGKQLAEGDY
+1040 NYENGKQLTKGDY
-1053 FIDANRNLFYSAN
+1053 FIDANHNKFYSAN

-1127 ATNLNGLAKG
+1127 ATSLNGLAKG

>member
-1 MRPKNL
+1 MKPKNL
-7 RIFFSMALAL
+7 RILFSMALAL

-35 QYLLYNVGAQKYLCP
+35 QFLLYNVGAKQYLCP
-50 GNAWGTHASLG
+50 GNAWGTHASIG

-69 MPQGD
+69 VPQDD
-74 GTYHVST
+74 GTYLVST
-81 KPYYNEDKF
+81 EPYYKQG
-90 LSDAAWTDNNAAPY
+90 DNRLGDNGFVDNHQSGTY
-104 SFEKVEGAEEPTYK
+104 SFQKVEGAEKPTYK
-118 LVCKSNT
+118 LVCGSNT

-130 KGTDLSFDANGPA
+130 TGTDLTLDANAPA
-143 AGSEVN
+143 EGSEAN
-149 GQWRLIKIGTEDA
+149 AQWRLVKIGTEDA
-162 TEEKPQDVSYLITNP
+162 SENNPLDMSYLITNP
-177 DFDIRGNQNGLGAL
+177 DFDARGNQNGLGAV
-191 KGWVGEP
+191 KGWNGSPGADGKLYV
-198 APNNSCA
+198 SCA
-205 ERFDMNF
+205 EKYNTDF
-212 DVYQVK
+212 DVYQEK
-218 TGLPNGKY
+218 TGLPNGRY
-226 RVSCQGF
+226 RLSCQGF
-233 YRAGGHDS
+233 YRGKNNPADK
-241 GNETQNAFLY
+241 NAFLY
-251 ANDNETPLLN
+251 ANSEETPLMN
-261 ILAEKD
+261 ILEEEGNYAVK
-267 NFSTEYVGEKNKSGE
+267 
-282 PNTMEE
+282 PNNMSQ
-288 AQNYFSAGF
+288 AHDCFSAGL
-297 YKNNSV
+297 YKDNSLI
-303 EVTVV
+303 VTVV

-314 GIKKSKQ
+314 GVKKTAKVTG
-321 IAADWTIFDTFR
+321 DWAIFDTFR

-338 KVDLNAAAVAEFK
+338 KVDLNAAAIAEFQK
-351 VLQNEGNALLQDEAY
+351 LKEEGETLLQENSDMAE
-366 AIVKDTKEYVAL
+366 TEEYKAL
-378 QSVIA
+378 QVVIA
-383 KTATAENLAEL
+383 KDATAENLAEL

-417 AYDAEKKVL
+417 AYAAEKTVL
-426 GGLGIAEQ
+426 EGLGIADQ
-434 FANRPNTAAEAAK
+434 FATRPNTAAEAAK

-453 VAEYEAVVKDYTTD
+453 VAEYDAVVKDYTTA
-467 IKLGDWITS
+467 IKLGNWTTS

-485 WSGKV
+485 WSGNK
-490 VNYLNQDDSNG
+490 VNYLNQDDSDS

-506 NSWSMS
+506 DSWSMS
-512 ASQKIT
+512 ASQEIT

-537 MTLSVKNGET
+537 MTLSVKNGDT

-597 KTTITISIEAGA
+597 ETTITISIEAGA

-632 EVAYNQAI
+632 EVAYNQAV

-646 LANEANQVVTGEEK
+646 LTNEANQVVTGEER
-660 TKLEDAIGADKGT
+660 TKLNEAIAADKGT

-678 DAATAALKAAT
+678 DAATAAVKAAT

-701 LADAKAMKLDFAYAS
+701 LADAKTMELDFAYAS

-723 AKALQVEAATSAKDA
+723 AEALQVEAATSAKDA
-738 TDKTNAIYTAAR
+738 IDKTNAIYTAAR

-761 VEGAEDC
+761 VEGAVDC

-782 GWSSSQNDGGNLQ
+782 GWSSSQNGGNLQ
-795 TLNTESWTTSE
+795 TLSGESWTTSE
-806 GVTGTPYYDYWNGSA
+806 GVTETPYYDYWNGSA

-829 VSGLK
+829 VSGLE

-851 LYMLINDEKKVDIN
+851 LYMLVNGEKKVDIN

-928 ENETCTPEAKVADVT
+928 ENETCTPEAKVANVT
-943 LNRTLTTHW
+943 LNRTLTTRW
-952 NSIVLPFAVSKKQI
+952 NSIVLPFAVSKEQI

-980 DATVGETSTTLN
+980 DATIDETSTTLN

-1007 KPAQAGNTYTFQG
+1007 KPTQAGNTYTFEG
-1020 VAIKAADN
+1020 VAIKPADN
-1028 LEVGEGEIKFVG
+1028 LEAGEGEIKFVG
-1040 NYENGKQLAEGDY
+1040 NYENGKQLTEGDY

-1127 ATNLNGLAKG
+1127 ATSLSGLAKG